1 MDEEILR
8 IRFGVAGGGSL
19 NGESGRDIAADLTK
33 IAQSFKPFVRF
44 RVARDQQTVF
54 QSELDSIAKNLKL
67 NITAHIS
74 GIDDAAGS
82 TGGTSTRRQRKQAG
96 SSGEKDKQTE
106 KIRAEQIALRE
117 YKKTYGEVIQLQKI
131 AAKLDADD
139 PQQKYIRRKLG
150 NLITYGR
157 KQEAIINAS
166 QSASLRA
173 EKAATDEANALKA
186 KNSLLDVAQQKVK
199 AYATELTRL
208 STKIPAETGSKYGDV
223 KTTLTSYAKDQMQ
236 LGNFENAKIA
246 EDQVN
251 RLTLAYKA
259 MEAAAEA
266 AQEELNKPIS
276 TDSSPE
282 AGVQR
287 INQALENA
295 KAQAATF
302 ATEMKNASDLMHGLR
317 LETNFEKGFSNATKS
332 AETFY
337 NKYKD
342 LIRVNSEFSRAWDEL
357 LRKLN
362 DGEFKTPQEA
372 FIAINK
378 LETATIKAGLTV
390 ETFGQ
395 KIKRVFGERVVGII
409 SAVALNAARKALRD
423 MYQNVVELDDAL
435 TEFSIVSGKTGSS
448 LEKFSEQAFESA
460 KRIRAGV
467 TDVIDA
473 ATVYSRLGFDDESSM
488 KFAELTTM
496 YSKVGAVDISEA
508 EANMTALI
516 KAYDIGA
523 DQLELVMDKL
533 VKIGNNY
540 PISAAEL
547 GEGFNNAASAL
558 SANNNSLNES
568 IALLTVAQ
576 ETTQNAAKSST
587 ALRTIAARLTNS
599 KAELDELGESTDDL
613 AESTAK
619 YREELLALTGVD
631 IQDQN
636 GQFKSTF
643 QILKGIAGQW
653 ERIQKA
659 GNAEA
664 VATLVAGTRQQP
676 VFYSIMQNFEDAL
689 KILNDIEG
697 ENAAGDMTKAYD
709 TYIESITGH
718 IEQLKVSFAE
728 LSQDVINSDMVKTVM
743 DVANWIVNIAD
754 GLAKINGIIPAIIT
768 GISAVRSTKDKGFFK
783 FLQGNAANSVVEGKK
798 DVLGA
803 LLGSNI
809 FTATKASLSDNLG
822 GIFDAYNKAAA
833 KAGSLT
839 KGLQSKIEKL
849 SAGNKDLSRY
859 FTSLGGAATA
869 SMDEY
874 AAGLEKAN
882 IKTALLKAG
891 TIALNT
897 ALAAVASF
905 IITVVITEIS
915 NEIHKV
921 EELQAKAISSAEEL
935 QKTNDSLAN
944 LAQQYKNLY
953 EASGGTWNTT
963 TLETVRD
970 IQSQIVDLVGDQ
982 GGQIDLVNG
991 KLEDQLKALRE
1002 INIENARDWEAENK
1016 TAVSEAQKYMERDRT
1031 SRVMD
1036 EYGASSPMN
1045 EWLSKNGAKYGFSRS
1060 EGDGR
1065 TQRGFWSI
1073 TGTVDEL
1080 IAAYKNAYKDFDE
1093 YVRKNSLSDVASKEL
1108 EQLSD
1113 ELNSLQ
1119 TDTYERQKETY
1130 EKWLQNEAVVSQ
1142 ADVLSNGFADQKAF
1156 DEYVKSV
1163 DSMTDKTQALRDA
1176 MIEAVKVAFPEFAA
1190 AAEEQA
1196 KASEKPLRGLTALV
1210 EQYKKFKEAND
1221 ELAKSGNVDLSNRP
1235 QVTIDD
1241 SPATVYSSNQEF
1253 AIGNASAKQNI
1264 IVHYTPILPDGTI
1277 LSDDAVQS
1285 YLQDLI
1291 DRSQNEADL
1300 LSKDANGKG
1309 IILKVDTG
1317 LDYNLSDTDLD
1328 AIWDLIDG
1336 QYERLANLYETQGRD
1351 ALQKALQDL
1360 MRAGTDSG
1368 DAAIPPILDPDT
1380 WYDAANAADSVRTP
1394 ISDVVEYLSAIFD
1407 ADTWDFD
1414 LHSAQEELYS
1424 LQYAAYGSGN
1434 SLEDIISKSEE
1445 LQKLFDGMTVPE
1457 VLEFLLNHNPSSAK
1471 DASVYFDAAEEI
1483 SKMQQ
1488 QLSNAQSQLNSDGT
1502 LSSETAQEIYTTL
1515 KNAGKDYT
1523 EFLTIEGD
1531 KIKLNTAA
1539 YQEFI
1544 KLQAGEKSGIDGLKR
1559 ALAEELFVRE
1569 QIANLQKRRSEFS
1582 GSEGDRVKIDGE
1594 IAGLKQYLQDLI
1606 TEYGDSDSIPQTI
1619 ELLQSIFNS
1628 GVENT
1633 GVLGL
1638 KTALEDAEPS
1648 ATSLSRALEALK
1660 KNGNLD
1666 ELTETDFSN
1675 LLTAFPK
1682 LKRALNDYSKGTIT
1696 ATKLTE
1702 ILQGTLNSFD
1712 ASNEYTSLS
1721 DAQSSIKAL
1730 ADLYS
1735 ELGSGDGVSF
1745 SVLSNLQSA
1754 FSNVD
1759 GIDQYIKKLQDA
1771 KTNTSE
1777 ISDIIGTLLYE
1788 SLVSALGSTEDLANA
1803 DETLVAA
1810 MLKEAGVAKSTS
1822 VAHQAIAR
1830 AKRDSAVATASTV
1843 DEAIT
1848 AANALATEA
1857 LSAGNTKEAVYN
1869 LIVQQ
1874 ILFNNTGLSVADKI
1888 AALQTLASAY
1898 GVVIGQASTLNGFLA
1913 SYAGTSTTNIDKTV
1927 KGLLAT
1933 GKAKTVEE
1941 AQQIITRRA
1950 SQAQITAATSAL
1962 NSNPFGDV
1970 DFTSTGGGS
1979 DETKAAKIKAA
1990 FDELNSTLEHS
2001 IYLKEQYY
2009 NQADAQSNY
2018 DGMRQSLQ
2026 DQVDYYK
2033 QIQTAA
2039 NNAANQIREYY
2050 RSQGLSAEAI
2060 EQQSEIQALQKTWW
2074 NAANSINDAL
2084 DKIATAIRD
2093 KLSKE
2098 IDDVQSAWSSL
2109 QKAAEEYSQTG
2120 TISIDSLQSII
2131 SAGVEYVA
2139 LLKDENGQLVL
2150 NEDAVSA
2157 VLEAKT
2163 QQLAVESALSYVEQV
2178 RNALTQKNATELAR
2192 LLDVTSVVASSTWDL
2207 VYAQAALLNL
2217 DSDQYNKLITNINK
2231 FRSIANTTVQSV
2243 RKQVHDSVTG
2253 ESKDYKSALDDVLKY
2268 VEDLIKYEHE
2278 QMVEALQDQAD
2289 KYNELIEKKKEL
2301 LQQTK
2306 DEEDYERNVSKKLQE
2321 IAKIQDQINRLS
2333 LDDSREA
2340 AAKRAEL
2347 EQELADLQESLSDY
2361 IGDYTSSKNEEA
2373 LDKSAE
2379 DYNDYINDRIKEVED
2394 EVSSEE
2400 KIYRAALERLKGDW
2414 NQLYQDILDWNYKAG
2429 SSIESDIIAAWDL
2442 ASEAVQRYGS
2452 FVAAANAASANNS
2465 LGDNQS
2471 FGDYTQSDNSSN
2483 IAAENA
2489 IVERMKANAA
2499 AWHTADDAEKQR
2511 LNSENMQLAQELSQ
2525 YVGAMP
2531 VRKNGVWYLNGQEL
2545 FKLYPKYHDGGVVGG
2560 IPNRKQQELLT
2571 VLKNGE
2577 LVATTQMQEHAIE
2590 LVDFAKNISA
2600 KLAALPYSSG
2610 IGNLLKNDVV
2620 SALPKAEPVNRSENS
2635 SFVFNPE
2642 FNIAIQYSG
2651 NMSDDDAG
2659 AFGQKIADIAIG
2671 KLSDAFSKKGIR
2683 NFSGTLLKA

>member
-8 IRFGVAGGGSL
+8 IRFGVAGGSSL

-82 TGGTSTRRQRKQAG
+82 TGGTSTRRQRKQT
-96 SSGEKDKQTE
+96 SNSGEKDKQTE

-117 YKKTYGEVIQLQKI
+117 YKKTYGEVIQLQKT

-139 PQQKYIRRKLG
+139 PQQKYIKRKLG
-150 NLITYGR
+150 NLITYGK

-208 STKIPAETGSKYGDV
+208 NAKIPAETGSKYGDV

-259 MEAAAEA
+259 MGVAAKA
-266 AQEELNKPIS
+266 AQGELNKPIS

-287 INQALENA
+287 INQALANA

-423 MYQNVVELDDAL
+423 MYQNVVDLDDAL

-488 KFAELTTM
+488 QFAELTTM

-533 VKIGNNY
+533 VKIGNSY

-547 GEGFNNAASAL
+547 GEGFNNAASSL

-689 KILNDIEG
+689 KILNDIDG
-697 ENAAGDMTKAYD
+697 ENAAGDMAKAYD
-709 TYIESITGH
+709 TYIESIAGH
-718 IEQLKVSFAE
+718 TEQLKTSFAE
-728 LSQDVINSDMVKTVM
+728 LSQDIIKSDMVKTVM
-743 DVANWIVNIAD
+743 DVANWIVKVVD
-754 GLAKINGIIPAIIT
+754 GLTKIKLLIPVIVTALSAKN
-768 GISAVRSTKDKGFFK
+768 KGFFR
-783 FLQGNAANSVVEGKK
+783 FLQPDGDGKSGIK
-798 DVLGA
+798 A

-809 FTATKASLSDNLG
+809 FTASKASIPSNLKDIFSDYNAAAARAGNLTDALKVKITELSNGNRDLCRYLTNLG
-822 GIFDAYNKAAA
+822 GK
-833 KAGSLT
+833 
-839 KGLQSKIEKL
+839 
-849 SAGNKDLSRY
+849 
-859 FTSLGGAATA
+859 ATA
-869 SMDEY
+869 SIDAY
-874 AAGLEKAN
+874 TASLDAAGKQ
-882 IKTALLKAG
+882 TAILNLK
-891 TIALNT
+891 TIALN
-897 ALAAVASF
+897 AVLSLAIAGA
-905 IITVVITEIS
+905 IAGIS
-915 NEIHKV
+915 YLVHRT
-921 EELQAKAISSAEEL
+921 EELQQKAISSADEL
-935 QKTNDSLAN
+935 QRTTESLTT
-944 LAQQYKNLY
+944 LTQQYKDLY
-953 EASGGTWNTT
+953 EANGGTWNPA

-970 IQSQIVDLVGDQ
+970 IQSQIVDLVGEQ
-982 GGQIDLVNG
+982 GSQIDLVNG
-991 KLEDQLKALRE
+991 KLDDQLKTLRE
-1002 INIENARDWEAENK
+1002 INIENARDWESENQ
-1016 TAVSEAQKYMERDRT
+1016 TAISKARDYMERERPSGLVGTTWSYSKIFD
-1031 SRVMD
+1031 
-1036 EYGASSPMN
+1036 P
-1045 EWLSKNGAKYGFSRS
+1045 WLAQNAEKYSF
-1060 EGDGR
+1060 
-1065 TQRGFWSI
+1065 
-1073 TGTVDEL
+1073 TGTIDEL
-1080 IAAYKNAYKDFDE
+1080 IETYKRIYQDFDA
-1093 YVRKNSLSDVASKEL
+1093 YVRENGLSEAAEKDLKKLSDYI
-1108 EQLSD
+1108 
-1113 ELNSLQ
+1113 NSFQ
-1119 TDTYERQKETY
+1119 TDEYTRQKETY

-1142 ADVLSNGFADQKAF
+1142 ADVLSKGFENQEAF

-1163 DSMTDKTQALRDA
+1163 DGMTDKTQALRDA
-1176 MIEAVKVAFPEFAA
+1176 MVEAVKVAFPEFAA
-1190 AAEEQA
+1190 AAAEQA
-1196 KASEKPLRGLTALV
+1196 NASDKPLRGLAALV
-1210 EQYKKFKEAND
+1210 EQYKKLKEAND
-1221 ELAKSGNVDLSNRP
+1221 ELEKSGNVDLSNRP

-1253 AIGNASAKQNI
+1253 TIGDASAKQNI
-1264 IVHYTPILPDGTI
+1264 IVHYTPILPDGTV

-1285 YLQDLI
+1285 YLQGLI
-1291 DRSQNEADL
+1291 DRSQNAADL

-1336 QYERLANLYETQGRD
+1336 QYERLANLYETQGRV

-1360 MRAGTDSG
+1360 VRAGTDSG
-1368 DAAIPPILDPDT
+1368 DSAIPPVLDPDT

-1414 LHSAQEELYS
+1414 LHSAQEEFYS

-1502 LSSETAQEIYTTL
+1502 ISSETAQEIYTTL

-1569 QIANLQKRRSEFS
+1569 QIADLQKRRSEFS
-1582 GSEGDRVKIDGE
+1582 GSEGDREKISGE
-1594 IAGLKQYLQDLI
+1594 IVVLQQYLQELVG
-1606 TEYGDSDSIPQTI
+1606 EYGDSDTIPQTI

-1682 LKRALNDYSKGTIT
+1682 LKRALNDYSKGAIT

-1702 ILQGTLNSFD
+1702 ILQDTLNSFD
-1712 ASNEYTSLS
+1712 ASNEYTNLS
-1721 DAQSSIKAL
+1721 DAQSSVKTL
-1730 ADLYS
+1730 ADLYA

-1759 GIDQYIKKLQDA
+1759 GIDQYIKKIQDA
-1771 KTNTSE
+1771 KTNTAE
-1777 ISDIIGTLLYE
+1777 VSDIIGTLLYE

-1913 SYAGTSTTNIDKTV
+1913 SYAGTSTTNIDKTI

-2192 LLDVTSVVASSTWDL
+2192 LLDVTSVAASSTWDL

-2243 RKQVHDSVTG
+2243 RKQVHDSVTN

-2347 EQELADLQESLSDY
+2347 EQELAELQESLSDY
-2361 IGDYTSSKNEEA
+2361 IGDYTSTKNEEA

-2394 EVSSEE
+2394 EVASEE
-2400 KIYRAALERLKGDW
+2400 RLYQLAIKRINESW
-2414 NQLYQDILDWNYKAG
+2414 NTLYQDILAWNEAAG
-2429 SSIESDIIAAWDL
+2429 SSLQSEIIANWDL
-2442 ASEAVQRYGS
+2442 AAEAVQRYGS

-2489 IVERMKANAA
+2489 IVERMKANAT
-2499 AWHTADDAEKQR
+2499 AWHTADDAERQR

-2545 FKLYPKYHDGGVVGG
+2545 FKLYPKYHEGGVVGG

>member
-8 IRFGVAGGGSL
+8 IRFGVAGGSSL

-74 GIDDAAGS
+74 GIDDVAGS
-82 TGGTSTRRQRKQAG
+82 TGGTSTRRQRKQT
-96 SSGEKDKQTE
+96 SNSGEKDKQTE

-139 PQQKYIRRKLG
+139 PQQKYIKRKLG
-150 NLITYGR
+150 NLITYGK

-173 EKAATDEANALKA
+173 EKAATDEANALKL
-186 KNSLLDVAQQKVK
+186 KNSMLDAAQQKVK

-208 STKIPAETGSKYGDV
+208 SAKIPAETGSKYGDV

-236 LGNFENAKIA
+236 LGNFENANAA
-246 EDQVN
+246 EEQAE
-251 RLTLAYKA
+251 RLTQAY
-259 MEAAAEA
+259 AEMRSA
-266 AQEELNKPIS
+266 IQDAQAELNKPIS

-423 MYQNVVELDDAL
+423 MYQNVVDLDDAL

-448 LEKFSEQAFESA
+448 LERFSEQAFESA

-488 KFAELTTM
+488 QFAELTTM

-533 VKIGNNY
+533 VKIGNSY

-547 GEGFNNAASAL
+547 GEGFNNAASSL

-689 KILNDIEG
+689 KILNDIDG
-697 ENAAGDMTKAYD
+697 ENAAGDMAKAYD
-709 TYIESITGH
+709 TYIESIAGH
-718 IEQLKVSFAE
+718 TEQLKTSFAE
-728 LSQDVINSDMVKTVM
+728 LSQDIIKSDMVKTVM
-743 DVANWIVNIAD
+743 DVANWIVKVVD
-754 GLAKINGIIPAIIT
+754 GLTKIKLLIPVIVTALSAKN
-768 GISAVRSTKDKGFFK
+768 KGFFR
-783 FLQGNAANSVVEGKK
+783 FLQPDGDGKSGIK
-798 DVLGA
+798 A

-809 FTATKASLSDNLG
+809 FTASKASIPSNLKDIFSDYNAAATKAGNLTDALKVKITELSN
-822 GIFDAYNKAAA
+822 
-833 KAGSLT
+833 
-839 KGLQSKIEKL
+839 
-849 SAGNKDLSRY
+849 GNRDLSRY
-859 FTSLGGAATA
+859 LTNLGGKATA
-869 SMDEY
+869 SIDAY
-874 AAGLEKAN
+874 TASLDAAGKQ
-882 IKTALLKAG
+882 TAILNLK
-891 TIALNT
+891 TIALN
-897 ALAAVASF
+897 AVLSLAIAGA
-905 IITVVITEIS
+905 IAGIS
-915 NEIHKV
+915 YLVHRT
-921 EELQAKAISSAEEL
+921 EELQQKAISSADEL
-935 QKTNDSLAN
+935 QRTTESLTT
-944 LAQQYKNLY
+944 LTQQYKDLY
-953 EASGGTWNTT
+953 EANGGTWNPA

-970 IQSQIVDLVGDQ
+970 IQSQIVDLVGEQ
-982 GGQIDLVNG
+982 GSQIDLVNG
-991 KLEDQLKALRE
+991 KLDGQLKTLRE
-1002 INIENARDWEAENK
+1002 INIENARDWETENK
-1016 TAVSEAQKYMERDRT
+1016 VAGSEAQKYMERSRT
-1031 SRVMD
+1031 SRMMD
-1036 EYGASSPMN
+1036 KYGPSGTLN
-1045 EWLSKNGAKYGFSRS
+1045 DWLSKNGAKYGFSRIN
-1060 EGDGR
+1060 GDER
-1065 TQRGFWSI
+1065 TNGFWEISGTADDLI
-1073 TGTVDEL
+1073 T
-1080 IAAYKNAYKDFDE
+1080 AYKNAYKDFDA
-1093 YVRKNSLSDVASKEL
+1093 YVRKNSLSEVAAKDL
-1108 EQLSD
+1108 ERLSNA
-1113 ELNSLQ
+1113 LNSLQ

-1142 ADVLSNGFADQKAF
+1142 ADVLSKGFENQEAF

-1163 DSMTDKTQALRDA
+1163 DGMTDKTQALRDA
-1176 MIEAVKVAFPEFAA
+1176 MVEAVKVAFPEFAA
-1190 AAEEQA
+1190 AAAEQA
-1196 KASEKPLRGLTALV
+1196 NASDKPLRGLAALV
-1210 EQYKKFKEAND
+1210 EQYKKLKEAND
-1221 ELAKSGNVDLSNRP
+1221 ALAKSGNVDLSNRP

-1253 AIGNASAKQNI
+1253 TIGDASAKQNI
-1264 IVHYTPILPDGTI
+1264 IVHYTPILPDGTV

-1285 YLQDLI
+1285 YLQRLI
-1291 DRSQNEADL
+1291 DRSQNAADL
-1300 LSKDANGKG
+1300 LSKDAYRKG
-1309 IILKVDTG
+1309 IILKVDTR

-1368 DAAIPPILDPDT
+1368 DSAIPPVLDPDT

-1394 ISDVVEYLSAIFD
+1394 IRDVVEYLSAIFD

-1414 LHSAQEELYS
+1414 LHSAQEEFYS

-1544 KLQAGEKSGIDGLKR
+1544 QLQAGEKSGIDGLKR

-1569 QIANLQKRRSEFS
+1569 QIADLQKRRSEFS
-1582 GSEGDRVKIDGE
+1582 GSEGDREKISGE
-1594 IAGLKQYLQDLI
+1594 IVVLQQYLQELVD
-1606 TEYGDSDSIPQTI
+1606 EYGDSDTIPQTI

-1682 LKRALNDYSKGTIT
+1682 LKRALNDYSKGAIT
-1696 ATKLTE
+1696 ANKLTK
-1702 ILQGTLNSFD
+1702 ILQDTLNSFD
-1712 ASNEYTSLS
+1712 ASNEYTNLS
-1721 DAQSSIKAL
+1721 DAQSSVKAL
-1730 ADLYS
+1730 ADLYA

-1759 GIDQYIKKLQDA
+1759 GIDQYIKKIQDA
-1771 KTNTSE
+1771 KTNTAE
-1777 ISDIIGTLLYE
+1777 VSDIIGTLLYE

-1913 SYAGTSTTNIDKTV
+1913 SYAGTSTTNIDKTI

-2039 NNAANQIREYY
+2039 SNAANQIREYY

-2131 SAGVEYVA
+2131 STGVEYVA

-2192 LLDVTSVVASSTWDL
+2192 LLDVTSVAASSTWDL

-2217 DSDQYNKLITNINK
+2217 DGDQYNKLITNINK

-2243 RKQVHDSVTG
+2243 RKQVHNSVTD

-2347 EQELADLQESLSDY
+2347 EQELAELQGSLSDY
-2361 IGDYTSSKNEEA
+2361 IGDYTSTKNEEA

-2394 EVSSEE
+2394 EVASEE
-2400 KIYRAALERLKGDW
+2400 RLYQLAIKRINESWDT
-2414 NQLYQDILDWNYKAG
+2414 LYQDILAWNEAAG
-2429 SSIESDIIAAWDL
+2429 SSLQSEIIANWDL

-2483 IAAENA
+2483 VTVENA

-2577 LVATTQMQEHAIE
+2577 LVATTQMQERAIE

>member
-8 IRFGVAGGGSL
+8 IRFGVAGGSSL

-82 TGGTSTRRQRKQAG
+82 TGGTSTRRQRKQT
-96 SSGEKDKQTE
+96 SNSGEKDKQTE

-139 PQQKYIRRKLG
+139 PQQKYIKRKLG
-150 NLITYGR
+150 NLITYGK

-173 EKAATDEANALKA
+173 EKAATDEANALKL
-186 KNSLLDVAQQKVK
+186 KNSMLDAAQQKVK

-208 STKIPAETGSKYGDV
+208 SAKIPAETGSKYGDV

-236 LGNFENAKIA
+236 LGNFENANAA
-246 EDQVN
+246 EEQAE
-251 RLTLAYKA
+251 RLTQAY
-259 MEAAAEA
+259 AEMRSA
-266 AQEELNKPIS
+266 IQDAQAELNKPIS

-423 MYQNVVELDDAL
+423 MYQNVVDLDDAL

-448 LEKFSEQAFESA
+448 LERFSEQAFESA

-488 KFAELTTM
+488 QFAELTTM

-533 VKIGNNY
+533 VKIGNSY

-547 GEGFNNAASAL
+547 GEGFNNAASSL

-689 KILNDIEG
+689 KILNDIDG
-697 ENAAGDMTKAYD
+697 ENAAGDMAKAYD

-718 IEQLKVSFAE
+718 IERLKTSFVE
-728 LSQDVINSDMVKTVM
+728 LSQDIIKSDMVKTVM
-743 DVANWIVNIAD
+743 DVANWIVKVVD
-754 GLAKINGIIPAIIT
+754 GLTKIKLLIPVIVTAL
-768 GISAVRSTKDKGFFK
+768 STKNKGFFR
-783 FLQGNAANSVVEGKK
+783 FLQPDGDGKSGIK
-798 DVLGA
+798 A

-809 FTATKASLSDNLG
+809 FTASKASIPSNLKDIFSD
-822 GIFDAYNKAAA
+822 YNAAA
-833 KAGSLT
+833 T
-839 KGLQSKIEKL
+839 Q
-849 SAGNKDLSRY
+849 AGNLTDALKVKITELSNGNRDLSRY
-859 FTSLGGAATA
+859 LTNLGGKATA
-869 SMDEY
+869 SIDAY
-874 AAGLEKAN
+874 TASLDAAGKQTVILN
-882 IKTALLKAG
+882 LK
-891 TIALNT
+891 TIALNA
-897 ALAAVASF
+897 ALSLAIAGA
-905 IITVVITEIS
+905 IAGIS
-915 NEIHKV
+915 YLVHRT
-921 EELQAKAISSAEEL
+921 EELQQKAISSADEL
-935 QKTNDSLAN
+935 QRTTESLTT
-944 LAQQYKNLY
+944 LTQQYKDLY
-953 EASGGTWNTT
+953 EANGGTWNPT

-970 IQSQIVDLVGDQ
+970 IQSQIVDLVGEQ
-982 GGQIDLVNG
+982 GSQIDLVNG
-991 KLEDQLKALRE
+991 KLDDQLKTLRE
-1002 INIENARDWEAENK
+1002 INIENARDWESENQ
-1016 TAVSEAQKYMERDRT
+1016 TAISKARDYMERERT
-1031 SRVMD
+1031 SGLTAGTTWSYSKILD
-1036 EYGASSPMN
+1036 P
-1045 EWLSKNGAKYGFSRS
+1045 WLAQNAEKYSF
-1060 EGDGR
+1060 
-1065 TQRGFWSI
+1065 
-1073 TGTVDEL
+1073 TGTIDEL
-1080 IAAYKNAYKDFDE
+1080 IATYKRIYQDFDA
-1093 YVRKNSLSDVASKEL
+1093 YVRENGLSEVAEKDLKELSDYI
-1108 EQLSD
+1108 
-1113 ELNSLQ
+1113 NSFQ
-1119 TDTYERQKETY
+1119 TDEYTRQKETY

-1142 ADVLSNGFADQKAF
+1142 ADVLSKGFENQEAF

-1163 DSMTDKTQALRDA
+1163 DGMTDKTQALRDA
-1176 MIEAVKVAFPEFAA
+1176 MVEAVKVAFPEFAA
-1190 AAEEQA
+1190 AAAEQA
-1196 KASEKPLRGLTALV
+1196 NASDKPLRGLAALV
-1210 EQYKKFKEAND
+1210 EQYKKLKEAND
-1221 ELAKSGNVDLSNRP
+1221 ELAKAGNVDLSNRS

-1253 AIGNASAKQNI
+1253 TIGDASAKQNI
-1264 IVHYTPILPDGTI
+1264 IVHYTPILPDGTV

-1285 YLQDLI
+1285 YLQRLI
-1291 DRSQNEADL
+1291 DRSQNAADL
-1300 LSKDANGKG
+1300 LSKDAYRKG

-1368 DAAIPPILDPDT
+1368 DSAIPPVLDPDT

-1414 LHSAQEELYS
+1414 LHSAQEEFYS

-1457 VLEFLLNHNPSSAK
+1457 VLEFLLSHNPSSAK

-1515 KNAGKDYT
+1515 KNAGEDYT

-1569 QIANLQKRRSEFS
+1569 QIADLQKRRSEFS
-1582 GSEGDRVKIDGE
+1582 GSEGDREKISGE
-1594 IAGLKQYLQDLI
+1594 IVVLQQYLQELVD
-1606 TEYGDSDSIPQTI
+1606 EYGDSDTIPQTI

-1633 GVLGL
+1633 GVIGL

-1682 LKRALNDYSKGTIT
+1682 LKRALNDYSKGAIT
-1696 ATKLTE
+1696 ANKLTK
-1702 ILQGTLNSFD
+1702 ILQDTLNSFD
-1712 ASNEYTSLS
+1712 ASNEYTNLS
-1721 DAQSSIKAL
+1721 DAQSSVKAL
-1730 ADLYS
+1730 ADLYA

-1759 GIDQYIKKLQDA
+1759 GIDQYIKKIQDA
-1771 KTNTSE
+1771 KTNTAE
-1777 ISDIIGTLLYE
+1777 VSDIIGTLLYE

-1913 SYAGTSTTNIDKTV
+1913 SYAGTSTTNIDKTI

-2139 LLKDENGQLVL
+2139 LLKDENG
-2150 NEDAVSA
+2150 
-2157 VLEAKT
+2157 
-2163 QQLAVESALSYVEQV
+2163 
-2178 RNALTQKNATELAR
+2178 
-2192 LLDVTSVVASSTWDL
+2192 
-2207 VYAQAALLNL
+2207 
-2217 DSDQYNKLITNINK
+2217 
-2231 FRSIANTTVQSV
+2231 
-2243 RKQVHDSVTG
+2243 
-2253 ESKDYKSALDDVLKY
+2253 
-2268 VEDLIKYEHE
+2268 
-2278 QMVEALQDQAD
+2278 
-2289 KYNELIEKKKEL
+2289 
-2301 LQQTK
+2301 
-2306 DEEDYERNVSKKLQE
+2306 
-2321 IAKIQDQINRLS
+2321 LS
-2333 LDDSREA
+2333 LTKMRFPLFL
-2340 AAKRAEL
+2340 R
-2347 EQELADLQESLSDY
+2347 
-2361 IGDYTSSKNEEA
+2361 
-2373 LDKSAE
+2373 
-2379 DYNDYINDRIKEVED
+2379 
-2394 EVSSEE
+2394 
-2400 KIYRAALERLKGDW
+2400 
-2414 NQLYQDILDWNYKAG
+2414 
-2429 SSIESDIIAAWDL
+2429 
-2442 ASEAVQRYGS
+2442 QRRS
-2452 FVAAANAASANNS
+2452 
-2465 LGDNQS
+2465 
-2471 FGDYTQSDNSSN
+2471 
-2483 IAAENA
+2483 
-2489 IVERMKANAA
+2489 
-2499 AWHTADDAEKQR
+2499 
-2511 LNSENMQLAQELSQ
+2511 
-2525 YVGAMP
+2525 
-2531 VRKNGVWYLNGQEL
+2531 
-2545 FKLYPKYHDGGVVGG
+2545 
-2560 IPNRKQQELLT
+2560 
-2571 VLKNGE
+2571 
-2577 LVATTQMQEHAIE
+2577 
-2590 LVDFAKNISA
+2590 
-2600 KLAALPYSSG
+2600 
-2610 IGNLLKNDVV
+2610 NLL
-2620 SALPKAEPVNRSENS
+2620 S
-2635 SFVFNPE
+2635 NP
-2642 FNIAIQYSG
+2642 
-2651 NMSDDDAG
+2651 
-2659 AFGQKIADIAIG
+2659 
-2671 KLSDAFSKKGIR
+2671 R
-2683 NFSGTLLKA
+2683 

>member
-8 IRFGVAGGGSL
+8 IRFGVAGGSSL

-82 TGGTSTRRQRKQAG
+82 TGGTSTRRQRKQT
-96 SSGEKDKQTE
+96 SNSGEKDKQTE

-117 YKKTYGEVIQLQKI
+117 YKKTYGEVIQLQKT

-139 PQQKYIRRKLG
+139 PQQKYIKRKLG
-150 NLITYGR
+150 NLITYGK

-208 STKIPAETGSKYGDV
+208 NAKIPAETGSKYGDV

-259 MEAAAEA
+259 MGVAAKA
-266 AQEELNKPIS
+266 AQGELNKPIS

-287 INQALENA
+287 INQALANA

-342 LIRVNSEFSRAWDEL
+342 LIRANSEFSRAWDEL

-423 MYQNVVELDDAL
+423 MYQNVVDLDDAL

-448 LEKFSEQAFESA
+448 LERFSEQAFESA

-488 KFAELTTM
+488 QFAELTTM

-533 VKIGNNY
+533 VKIGNSY

-547 GEGFNNAASAL
+547 GEGFNNAASSL

-689 KILNDIEG
+689 KILNDIDG
-697 ENAAGDMTKAYD
+697 ENAAGDMAKAYD

-718 IEQLKVSFAE
+718 IEHLKTSFVE
-728 LSQDVINSDMVKTVM
+728 LSQDIIKSDMVKTVM
-743 DVANWIVNIAD
+743 DVANWIVKVVD
-754 GLAKINGIIPAIIT
+754 GLTKIKLLIPVIVTAL
-768 GISAVRSTKDKGFFK
+768 STKNKGFFR
-783 FLQGNAANSVVEGKK
+783 FLQPDGDGKSGIK
-798 DVLGA
+798 A

-809 FTATKASLSDNLG
+809 FTASKASIPSNLKDIFSD
-822 GIFDAYNKAAA
+822 YNAAA
-833 KAGSLT
+833 T
-839 KGLQSKIEKL
+839 Q
-849 SAGNKDLSRY
+849 AGNLTDALKVKITELSNGNRDLSRY
-859 FTSLGGAATA
+859 LTNLGGKATA
-869 SMDEY
+869 SIDAY
-874 AAGLEKAN
+874 TASLDAAGKQTVILN
-882 IKTALLKAG
+882 LK
-891 TIALNT
+891 TIALNA
-897 ALAAVASF
+897 ALSLAIAGA
-905 IITVVITEIS
+905 IAGIS
-915 NEIHKV
+915 YLVHRT
-921 EELQAKAISSAEEL
+921 EELQQKAISSADEL
-935 QKTNDSLAN
+935 QRTTESLTT
-944 LAQQYKNLY
+944 LTQQYKDLY
-953 EASGGTWNTT
+953 EANGGTWNPT

-970 IQSQIVDLVGDQ
+970 IQSQIVDLVGEQ
-982 GGQIDLVNG
+982 GSQIDLVNG
-991 KLEDQLKALRE
+991 KLDDQLKTLRE
-1002 INIENARDWEAENK
+1002 INIENARDWESENQ
-1016 TAVSEAQKYMERDRT
+1016 TAISKARDYMERERT
-1031 SRVMD
+1031 SGLTAGTTWSYSKILD
-1036 EYGASSPMN
+1036 P
-1045 EWLSKNGAKYGFSRS
+1045 WLAQNAEKYSF
-1060 EGDGR
+1060 
-1065 TQRGFWSI
+1065 
-1073 TGTVDEL
+1073 TGTIDEL
-1080 IAAYKNAYKDFDE
+1080 IATYKRIYQDFDA
-1093 YVRKNSLSDVASKEL
+1093 YVRENGLSEVAEKDLKELSDYI
-1108 EQLSD
+1108 
-1113 ELNSLQ
+1113 NSFQ
-1119 TDTYERQKETY
+1119 TDEYTRQKETY

-1142 ADVLSNGFADQKAF
+1142 ADVLSKGFENQEAF

-1163 DSMTDKTQALRDA
+1163 DGMTDKTQALRDA
-1176 MIEAVKVAFPEFAA
+1176 MVEAVKVAFPEFAA
-1190 AAEEQA
+1190 AAAEQA
-1196 KASEKPLRGLTALV
+1196 NASDKPLRGLAALV
-1210 EQYKKFKEAND
+1210 EQYKKLKEAND
-1221 ELAKSGNVDLSNRP
+1221 ELAKAGNVDLSNRP

-1253 AIGNASAKQNI
+1253 TIGDASAKQNI
-1264 IVHYTPILPDGTI
+1264 IVHYTPILPDGTV

-1285 YLQDLI
+1285 YLQRLI
-1291 DRSQNEADL
+1291 DRSQNAADL
-1300 LSKDANGKG
+1300 LSKDAYRKG

-1368 DAAIPPILDPDT
+1368 DSAIPPVLDPDT

-1414 LHSAQEELYS
+1414 LHSAQEEFYS
-1424 LQYAAYGSGN
+1424 LQYATYGSGN

-1457 VLEFLLNHNPSSAK
+1457 VLEFLLSHNPSSAK

-1569 QIANLQKRRSEFS
+1569 QIADLQKRRSEFS
-1582 GSEGDRVKIDGE
+1582 GSEGDREKISGE
-1594 IAGLKQYLQDLI
+1594 IVVLQQYLQELVD
-1606 TEYGDSDSIPQTI
+1606 EYGDSDTIPQTI

-1633 GVLGL
+1633 GVIGL

-1682 LKRALNDYSKGTIT
+1682 LKRALNDYSKGAIT
-1696 ATKLTE
+1696 ANKLTK
-1702 ILQGTLNSFD
+1702 ILQDTLNSFD
-1712 ASNEYTSLS
+1712 VSNEYTNLS
-1721 DAQSSIKAL
+1721 DAQSSVKAL
-1730 ADLYS
+1730 ADLYA

-1759 GIDQYIKKLQDA
+1759 GIDQYIKKIQDA
-1771 KTNTSE
+1771 KTNTAE
-1777 ISDIIGTLLYE
+1777 VSDIIGTLLYE

-1913 SYAGTSTTNIDKTV
+1913 SYAGTSTTNIDKTI

-2192 LLDVTSVVASSTWDL
+2192 LLDVTSVAASSTWDL

-2217 DSDQYNKLITNINK
+2217 DGDQYNKLITNINK

-2347 EQELADLQESLSDY
+2347 EQELAELQGSLSDY
-2361 IGDYTSSKNEEA
+2361 IGDYTSTKNEEA

-2394 EVSSEE
+2394 EVASEE
-2400 KIYRAALERLKGDW
+2400 RLYQLAIKRINESWDT
-2414 NQLYQDILDWNYKAG
+2414 LYQDILAWNEAAG
-2429 SSIESDIIAAWDL
+2429 SSLQSEIIANWDL

-2483 IAAENA
+2483 VTVENA

-2577 LVATTQMQEHAIE
+2577 LVATTQMQERAIE

>member
-74 GIDDAAGS
+74 GIDDAASG

-96 SSGEKDKQTE
+96 DSGEKDKQTE

-117 YKKTYGEVIQLQKI
+117 YKKTYGEVIQLQKT
-131 AAKLDADD
+131 AAKLDAND

-150 NLITYGR
+150 NLITYGK

-166 QSASLRA
+166 QSASLKA

-186 KNSLLDVAQQKVK
+186 KNSLLDVSQQKVK
-199 AYATELTRL
+199 SYAAELTRL
-208 STKIPAETGSKYGDV
+208 NTKIPSETGSKYGDV
-223 KTTLTSYAKDQMQ
+223 KTTLASYSKEQIQ

-251 RLTLAYKA
+251 QLTLAYKA
-259 MEAAAEA
+259 MEAAAKA

-276 TDSSPE
+276 TDASPE
-282 AGVQR
+282 AGVER
-287 INQALENA
+287 INKALATA

-372 FIAINK
+372 FIAINQ

-423 MYQNVVELDDAL
+423 MYQNVVDLDDAL

-448 LEKFSEQAFESA
+448 LEKFAEQAFESA

-473 ATVYSRLGFDDESSM
+473 ATVYSRLGFDDASSM

-516 KAYDIGA
+516 KAYDVGA

-689 KILNDIEG
+689 KILNDIDG
-697 ENAAGDMTKAYD
+697 ENAAGDMAKAYD

-728 LSQDVINSDMVKTVM
+728 LSQDVINSDMVKTFM

-754 GLAKINGIIPAIIT
+754 GLTKIKLLIPVIVTALSAKN
-768 GISAVRSTKDKGFFK
+768 KGFFR
-783 FLQGNAANSVVEGKK
+783 FLPSDEGGKSGWK
-798 DVLGA
+798 A
-803 LLGSNI
+803 LFGSNI
-809 FTATKASLSDNLG
+809 FTASKASFPNNLKDIFSD
-822 GIFDAYNKAAA
+822 YNAAA
-833 KAGSLT
+833 TQAGSLT
-839 KGLQSKIEKL
+839 DALKVKITEL
-849 SAGNKDLSRY
+849 SNGNKDLRRY
-859 FTSLGGAATA
+859 LTNLGGQATA
-869 SMDEY
+869 SIDAY
-874 AAGLEKAN
+874 TASLDAASKQ
-882 IKTALLKAG
+882 TAILNLK
-891 TIALNT
+891 TIALNAGLSLLIT
-897 ALAAVASF
+897 GAIAAISYLAHR
-905 IITVVITEIS
+905 T
-915 NEIHKV
+915 
-921 EELQAKAISSAEEL
+921 EELQQKAISSADEL
-935 QKTNDSLAN
+935 QRTTESLAN

-982 GGQIDLVNG
+982 GSQIDLVNG
-991 KLEDQLKALRE
+991 KLEDQLKTLRE
-1002 INIENARDWEAENK
+1002 INIENARDWESESK
-1016 TAVSEAQKYMERDRT
+1016 TAISKARDYMERERT
-1031 SRVMD
+1031 SGLTAGTTWSYSKILD
-1036 EYGASSPMN
+1036 P
-1045 EWLSKNGAKYGFSRS
+1045 WLAQNAKKYSF
-1060 EGDGR
+1060 
-1065 TQRGFWSI
+1065 
-1073 TGTVDEL
+1073 TGTIDEL
-1080 IAAYKNAYKDFDE
+1080 IATYKRVYQDFDA
-1093 YVRKNSLSDVASKEL
+1093 YVRENGLSEIAEKDLKELSDYI
-1108 EQLSD
+1108 
-1113 ELNSLQ
+1113 NSFQ
-1119 TDTYERQKETY
+1119 TDEYTRQKETY
-1130 EKWLQNEAVVSQ
+1130 EKWLQNEAIVSQ
-1142 ADVLSNGFADQKAF
+1142 SDVLSNGFTDQKAF

-1163 DSMTDKTQALRDA
+1163 DGMTDKTQALRDA
-1176 MIEAVKVAFPEFAA
+1176 MVEAVKVAFPEFAA

-1196 KASEKPLRGLTALV
+1196 NASEKPLRGLAALV
-1210 EQYKKFKEAND
+1210 EQYKKLKEAND
-1221 ELAKSGNVDLSNRP
+1221 ELAKSGNVDLINRP
-1235 QVTIDD
+1235 QATIDG

-1253 AIGNASAKQNI
+1253 TIGDASVKQNI
-1264 IVHYTPILPDGTI
+1264 IVHYTPILPDGTV

-1285 YLQDLI
+1285 YLQGLI
-1291 DRSQNEADL
+1291 DRSQNAADL

-1368 DAAIPPILDPDT
+1368 DSAIPPVLDPDT

-1569 QIANLQKRRSEFS
+1569 QIADLQKRRSEFS
-1582 GSEGDRVKIDGE
+1582 GSEGDREKIIGE
-1594 IAGLKQYLQDLI
+1594 IVVLQQYLQELVD
-1606 TEYGDSDSIPQTI
+1606 EYGDSDTIPQTI

-1712 ASNEYTSLS
+1712 TSNEYTSLS
-1721 DAQSSIKAL
+1721 DAQSNIKAL

-1735 ELGSGDGVSF
+1735 ELGSGNGVSF
-1745 SVLSNLQSA
+1745 SVLSSLQNA

-1777 ISDIIGTLLYE
+1777 VSDIIGTLLYE

-1822 VAHQAIAR
+1822 VAHQAITR
-1830 AKRDSAVATASTV
+1830 AKRDSAVATASTA

-1913 SYAGTSTTNIDKTV
+1913 SYAGTSTTNIDKTI

-1950 SQAQITAATSAL
+1950 AQTQITAATSAL

-2150 NEDAVSA
+2150 NEDAVST

-2178 RNALTQKNATELAR
+2178 RNALTQKNTTELAR
-2192 LLDVTSVVASSTWDL
+2192 LLDVTSVAASSTWDL

-2217 DSDQYNKLITNINK
+2217 DSDQYSKLIANINK
-2231 FRSIANTTVQSV
+2231 FRSLANTTVQSV
-2243 RKQVHDSVTG
+2243 RRQVHDSVTG

-2289 KYNELIEKKKEL
+2289 KYSELIEKKKEL

-2347 EQELADLQESLSDY
+2347 EQELAELQESLSDY
-2361 IGDYTSSKNEEA
+2361 IGDYTSAKNEEA

-2394 EVSSEE
+2394 EVASEE
-2400 KIYRAALERLKGDW
+2400 RLYQLAIKRINESWDT
-2414 NQLYQDILDWNYKAG
+2414 LYQDILAWNEAAG
-2429 SSIESDIIAAWDL
+2429 SSLQSEIIANWNL
-2442 ASEAVQRYGS
+2442 AAEAVQRYGS

-2471 FGDYTQSDNSSN
+2471 FGDYTQSNSSSN
-2483 IAAENA
+2483 AAAENA

-2499 AWHTADDAEKQR
+2499 AWHNASDAEKQK
-2511 LNSENMQLAQELSQ
+2511 LNAENKQLAQELSQ

-2531 VRKNGVWYLNGQEL
+2531 IRKDGVWYLNGQEL

>member
-8 IRFGVAGGGSL
+8 IRFGVAGGSSL

-82 TGGTSTRRQRKQAG
+82 TGGTSTRRQRKQT
-96 SSGEKDKQTE
+96 SNSGEKDKQTE

-117 YKKTYGEVIQLQKI
+117 YKKTYGEVIQLQKT

-139 PQQKYIRRKLG
+139 PQQKYIKRKLG
-150 NLITYGR
+150 NLITYGK

-208 STKIPAETGSKYGDV
+208 NAKIPAETGSKYGDV

-259 MEAAAEA
+259 MGVAAKA
-266 AQEELNKPIS
+266 AQGELNKPIS

-287 INQALENA
+287 INQALANA

-423 MYQNVVELDDAL
+423 MYQNVVDLDDAL

-448 LEKFSEQAFESA
+448 LERFSEQAFESA

-488 KFAELTTM
+488 QFAELTTM

-533 VKIGNNY
+533 VKIGNSY

-547 GEGFNNAASAL
+547 GEGFNNAASSL

-689 KILNDIEG
+689 KILHDIDG
-697 ENAAGDMTKAYD
+697 ENAAGDMAKAYD

-718 IEQLKVSFAE
+718 IEHLKTSFVE
-728 LSQDVINSDMVKTVM
+728 LSQDIIKSDMVKTVM
-743 DVANWIVNIAD
+743 DVANWIVKVVD
-754 GLAKINGIIPAIIT
+754 GLTKIKLLIPVIVTAL
-768 GISAVRSTKDKGFFK
+768 STKNKGFFR
-783 FLQGNAANSVVEGKK
+783 FLQPDGDGKSGIK
-798 DVLGA
+798 A

-809 FTATKASLSDNLG
+809 FTASKASIPSNLKDIFSD
-822 GIFDAYNKAAA
+822 YNAAA
-833 KAGSLT
+833 T
-839 KGLQSKIEKL
+839 Q
-849 SAGNKDLSRY
+849 AGNLTDALKVKITELSNGNRDLSRY
-859 FTSLGGAATA
+859 LTNLGGKATA
-869 SMDEY
+869 SIDAY
-874 AAGLEKAN
+874 TASLDAAGKQTVILN
-882 IKTALLKAG
+882 LK
-891 TIALNT
+891 TIALNA
-897 ALAAVASF
+897 ALSLAIAGA
-905 IITVVITEIS
+905 IAGIS
-915 NEIHKV
+915 YLVHRT
-921 EELQAKAISSAEEL
+921 EELQQKAISSADEL
-935 QKTNDSLAN
+935 QRTTESLTT
-944 LAQQYKNLY
+944 LTQQYKDLY
-953 EASGGTWNTT
+953 EANGGTWNPT

-970 IQSQIVDLVGDQ
+970 IQSQIVDLVGEQ
-982 GGQIDLVNG
+982 GSQIDLVNG
-991 KLEDQLKALRE
+991 KLDDQLKTLRE
-1002 INIENARDWEAENK
+1002 INIENARDWESENQ
-1016 TAVSEAQKYMERDRT
+1016 TAISKARDYMERERT
-1031 SRVMD
+1031 SGLTAGTTWSYSKILD
-1036 EYGASSPMN
+1036 P
-1045 EWLSKNGAKYGFSRS
+1045 WLAQNAEKYSF
-1060 EGDGR
+1060 
-1065 TQRGFWSI
+1065 
-1073 TGTVDEL
+1073 TGTIDEL
-1080 IAAYKNAYKDFDE
+1080 IATYKRIYQDFDA
-1093 YVRKNSLSDVASKEL
+1093 YVRENGLSEVAEKDLKELSDYI
-1108 EQLSD
+1108 
-1113 ELNSLQ
+1113 NSFQ
-1119 TDTYERQKETY
+1119 TDEYTRQKETY

-1142 ADVLSNGFADQKAF
+1142 ADVLSKGFENQEAF

-1163 DSMTDKTQALRDA
+1163 DGMTDKTQALRDA
-1176 MIEAVKVAFPEFAA
+1176 MVEAVKVAFPEFAA
-1190 AAEEQA
+1190 AAAEQA
-1196 KASEKPLRGLTALV
+1196 NASDKPLRGLAALV
-1210 EQYKKFKEAND
+1210 EQYKKLKEAND
-1221 ELAKSGNVDLSNRP
+1221 ELAKAGNVDLSNRS

-1253 AIGNASAKQNI
+1253 TIGDASAKQNI
-1264 IVHYTPILPDGTI
+1264 IVHYTPILPDGTV

-1285 YLQDLI
+1285 YLQRLI
-1291 DRSQNEADL
+1291 DRSQNAADL
-1300 LSKDANGKG
+1300 LSKDAYRKG

-1368 DAAIPPILDPDT
+1368 DSAIPPVLDPDT

-1414 LHSAQEELYS
+1414 LHSAQEEFYS

-1457 VLEFLLNHNPSSAK
+1457 VLEFLLSHNPSSAK

-1569 QIANLQKRRSEFS
+1569 QIADLQKRRSEFS
-1582 GSEGDRVKIDGE
+1582 GSEGDREKISGE
-1594 IAGLKQYLQDLI
+1594 IVVLQQYLQELVD
-1606 TEYGDSDSIPQTI
+1606 EYGDSDTIPQTI

-1633 GVLGL
+1633 GVIGL

-1682 LKRALNDYSKGTIT
+1682 LKRALNDYSKGAIT
-1696 ATKLTE
+1696 ANKLTK
-1702 ILQGTLNSFD
+1702 ILQDTLNSFD
-1712 ASNEYTSLS
+1712 ASNEYTNLS
-1721 DAQSSIKAL
+1721 DAQSSVKAL
-1730 ADLYS
+1730 ADLYA

-1759 GIDQYIKKLQDA
+1759 GIDQYIKKIQDA
-1771 KTNTSE
+1771 KTNTAE
-1777 ISDIIGTLLYE
+1777 VSDIIGTLLYE

-1913 SYAGTSTTNIDKTV
+1913 SYAGTSTTNIDKTI

-2192 LLDVTSVVASSTWDL
+2192 LLDVTSVAASSTWDL

-2243 RKQVHDSVTG
+2243 RKQVHDSVTN

-2347 EQELADLQESLSDY
+2347 EQELAELQESLSDY
-2361 IGDYTSSKNEEA
+2361 IGDYTSTKNEEA

-2394 EVSSEE
+2394 EVASEE
-2400 KIYRAALERLKGDW
+2400 RLYQLAIKRINESWDT
-2414 NQLYQDILDWNYKAG
+2414 LYQDILAWNEAAG
-2429 SSIESDIIAAWDL
+2429 SSLQSEIIANWDL
-2442 ASEAVQRYGS
+2442 AAEAVQRYGS

-2489 IVERMKANAA
+2489 IVERMKANAT
-2499 AWHTADDAEKQR
+2499 AWHTADDAERQR

-2545 FKLYPKYHDGGVVGG
+2545 FKLYPKYHEGGVVGG

>member
-8 IRFGVAGGGSL
+8 IRFGVAGGSSL

-82 TGGTSTRRQRKQAG
+82 TGGTSTRRQRKQT
-96 SSGEKDKQTE
+96 SNSGEKDKQTE

-117 YKKTYGEVIQLQKI
+117 YKKTYGEVIQLQKT

-139 PQQKYIRRKLG
+139 PQQKYIKRKLG
-150 NLITYGR
+150 NLITYGK

-208 STKIPAETGSKYGDV
+208 NAKIPAETGSKYGDV

-259 MEAAAEA
+259 MGVAAKA
-266 AQEELNKPIS
+266 AQGELNKPIS

-287 INQALENA
+287 INQALANA

-423 MYQNVVELDDAL
+423 MYQNVVDLDDAL

-448 LEKFSEQAFESA
+448 LERFSEQAFESA

-488 KFAELTTM
+488 QFAELTTM

-533 VKIGNNY
+533 VKIGNSY

-547 GEGFNNAASAL
+547 GEGFNNAASSL

-689 KILNDIEG
+689 KILNDIDG
-697 ENAAGDMTKAYD
+697 ENAAGDMAKAYD

-718 IEQLKVSFAE
+718 IEHLKTSFVE
-728 LSQDVINSDMVKTVM
+728 LSQDIIKSDMVKTVM
-743 DVANWIVNIAD
+743 DVANWIVKVVD
-754 GLAKINGIIPAIIT
+754 GLTKIKLLIPVIVTAL
-768 GISAVRSTKDKGFFK
+768 STKNKGFFR
-783 FLQGNAANSVVEGKK
+783 FLQPDGDGKSGIK
-798 DVLGA
+798 A

-809 FTATKASLSDNLG
+809 FTASKASIPSNLKDIFSD
-822 GIFDAYNKAAA
+822 YNAAA
-833 KAGSLT
+833 T
-839 KGLQSKIEKL
+839 Q
-849 SAGNKDLSRY
+849 AGNLTDALKVKITELSNGNRDLSRY
-859 FTSLGGAATA
+859 LTNLGGKATA
-869 SMDEY
+869 SIDAY
-874 AAGLEKAN
+874 TASLDAAGKQTVILN
-882 IKTALLKAG
+882 LK
-891 TIALNT
+891 TIALNA
-897 ALAAVASF
+897 ALSLAIAGA
-905 IITVVITEIS
+905 IAGIS
-915 NEIHKV
+915 YLVHRT
-921 EELQAKAISSAEEL
+921 EELQQKAISSADEL
-935 QKTNDSLAN
+935 QRTTESLTT
-944 LAQQYKNLY
+944 LTQQYKDLY
-953 EASGGTWNTT
+953 EANGGTWNPT

-970 IQSQIVDLVGDQ
+970 IQSQIVDLVGEQ
-982 GGQIDLVNG
+982 GSQIDLVNG
-991 KLEDQLKALRE
+991 KLDDQLKTLRE
-1002 INIENARDWEAENK
+1002 INIENARDWESENQ
-1016 TAVSEAQKYMERDRT
+1016 TAISKARDYMERERT
-1031 SRVMD
+1031 SGLAAGTTWSYSKILD
-1036 EYGASSPMN
+1036 P
-1045 EWLSKNGAKYGFSRS
+1045 WLAQNAEKYSF
-1060 EGDGR
+1060 
-1065 TQRGFWSI
+1065 
-1073 TGTVDEL
+1073 TGTIDEL
-1080 IAAYKNAYKDFDE
+1080 IATYKRIYQDFDA
-1093 YVRKNSLSDVASKEL
+1093 YVRENGLSEVAEKDLKELSDYI
-1108 EQLSD
+1108 
-1113 ELNSLQ
+1113 NSFQ
-1119 TDTYERQKETY
+1119 TDEYTRQKETY

-1142 ADVLSNGFADQKAF
+1142 ADVLSKGFENQEAF

-1163 DSMTDKTQALRDA
+1163 DGMTDKTQALRDA
-1176 MIEAVKVAFPEFAA
+1176 MVEAVKVAFPEFAA
-1190 AAEEQA
+1190 AAAEQA
-1196 KASEKPLRGLTALV
+1196 NASDKPLRGLAALV
-1210 EQYKKFKEAND
+1210 EQYKKLKEAND
-1221 ELAKSGNVDLSNRP
+1221 ELAKAGNVDLSNRS

-1253 AIGNASAKQNI
+1253 TIGDASAKQNI
-1264 IVHYTPILPDGTI
+1264 IVHYTPILPDGTV

-1285 YLQDLI
+1285 YLQRLI
-1291 DRSQNEADL
+1291 DRSQNAADL
-1300 LSKDANGKG
+1300 LSKDAYRKG

-1317 LDYNLSDTDLD
+1317 LDYNLSNTDLD

-1368 DAAIPPILDPDT
+1368 DSAIPPVLDPDT

-1414 LHSAQEELYS
+1414 LHSAQEEFYS

-1457 VLEFLLNHNPSSAK
+1457 VLEFLLSHNPSSAK

-1569 QIANLQKRRSEFS
+1569 QIADLQKRRSEFS
-1582 GSEGDRVKIDGE
+1582 GSEGDREKISGE
-1594 IAGLKQYLQDLI
+1594 IVVLQQYLQELVD
-1606 TEYGDSDSIPQTI
+1606 EYGDSDTIPQTI

-1633 GVLGL
+1633 GVIGL

-1682 LKRALNDYSKGTIT
+1682 LKRALNDYSKGAIT
-1696 ATKLTE
+1696 ANKLTK
-1702 ILQGTLNSFD
+1702 ILQDTLNSFD
-1712 ASNEYTSLS
+1712 ASNEYTNLS
-1721 DAQSSIKAL
+1721 DAQSSVKAL
-1730 ADLYS
+1730 ADLYA

-1759 GIDQYIKKLQDA
+1759 GIDQYIKKIQDA
-1771 KTNTSE
+1771 KTNTAE
-1777 ISDIIGTLLYE
+1777 VSDIIGTLLYE

-1913 SYAGTSTTNIDKTV
+1913 SYAGTSTTNIDKTI

-2192 LLDVTSVVASSTWDL
+2192 LLDVTSVAASSTWDL

-2243 RKQVHDSVTG
+2243 RKQVHDSVTN

-2347 EQELADLQESLSDY
+2347 EQELAELQESLSDY
-2361 IGDYTSSKNEEA
+2361 IGDYTSTKNEEA

-2394 EVSSEE
+2394 EVASEE
-2400 KIYRAALERLKGDW
+2400 RLYQLAIKRINESWDT
-2414 NQLYQDILDWNYKAG
+2414 LYQDILAWNEAAG
-2429 SSIESDIIAAWDL
+2429 SSLQSEIIANWDL
-2442 ASEAVQRYGS
+2442 AAEAVQRYGS

-2489 IVERMKANAA
+2489 IVERMKANAT
-2499 AWHTADDAEKQR
+2499 AWHTADDAERQR

-2545 FKLYPKYHDGGVVGG
+2545 FKLYPKYHEGGVVGG

>member
-8 IRFGVAGGGSL
+8 IRFGVAGGSSL

-82 TGGTSTRRQRKQAG
+82 TGGTSTRRQRKQT
-96 SSGEKDKQTE
+96 SNSGEKDKQTE

-117 YKKTYGEVIQLQKI
+117 YKKTYGEVIQLQKT

-139 PQQKYIRRKLG
+139 PQQKYIKRKLG
-150 NLITYGR
+150 NLITYGK

-208 STKIPAETGSKYGDV
+208 NAKIPAETGSKYGDV

-259 MEAAAEA
+259 MGIAAKA
-266 AQEELNKPIS
+266 AQGELNKPIS

-287 INQALENA
+287 INQALANA

-423 MYQNVVELDDAL
+423 MYQNVVDLDDAL

-448 LEKFSEQAFESA
+448 LERFSEQAFESA

-488 KFAELTTM
+488 QFAELTTM

-533 VKIGNNY
+533 VKIGNSY

-547 GEGFNNAASAL
+547 GEGFNNAASSL

-689 KILNDIEG
+689 KILNDIDG
-697 ENAAGDMTKAYD
+697 ENAAGDMAKAYD

-718 IEQLKVSFAE
+718 IEHLKTSFVE
-728 LSQDVINSDMVKTVM
+728 LSQDIIKSDMVKTVM
-743 DVANWIVNIAD
+743 DVANWIVKVVD
-754 GLAKINGIIPAIIT
+754 GLTKIKLLIPVIVTALSAKN
-768 GISAVRSTKDKGFFK
+768 KGFFR
-783 FLQGNAANSVVEGKK
+783 FLQPDRDGKSGIK
-798 DVLGA
+798 A

-809 FTATKASLSDNLG
+809 FTASKASIPSNLKDIFSD
-822 GIFDAYNKAAA
+822 YNAAA
-833 KAGSLT
+833 VKAGNLT
-839 KGLQSKIEKL
+839 DALKVKITEL
-849 SAGNKDLSRY
+849 SNGNRDLSRY
-859 FTSLGGAATA
+859 LTNLGGKATA
-869 SMDEY
+869 SIDAY
-874 AAGLEKAN
+874 TASLDAAGKQTVILN
-882 IKTALLKAG
+882 LK
-891 TIALNT
+891 TIALNA
-897 ALAAVASF
+897 ALSLAIAGA
-905 IITVVITEIS
+905 IAGIS
-915 NEIHKV
+915 YLVHRT
-921 EELQAKAISSAEEL
+921 EELQQKAISSADEL
-935 QKTNDSLAN
+935 QRTTESLTT
-944 LAQQYKNLY
+944 LTQQYKDLY
-953 EASGGTWNTT
+953 EANGGTWNPT

-970 IQSQIVDLVGDQ
+970 IQSQIVDLVGEQ
-982 GGQIDLVNG
+982 GSQIDLVNG
-991 KLEDQLKALRE
+991 KLDDQLKTLRE
-1002 INIENARDWEAENK
+1002 INIENARDWESENQ
-1016 TAVSEAQKYMERDRT
+1016 TAISKARDYMERERT
-1031 SRVMD
+1031 SGLTAGTTWSYSKILD
-1036 EYGASSPMN
+1036 P
-1045 EWLSKNGAKYGFSRS
+1045 WLAQNAEKYSF
-1060 EGDGR
+1060 
-1065 TQRGFWSI
+1065 
-1073 TGTVDEL
+1073 TGTIDEL
-1080 IAAYKNAYKDFDE
+1080 IATYKRIYQDFDA
-1093 YVRKNSLSDVASKEL
+1093 YVRENGLSEVAEKDLKELSDYI
-1108 EQLSD
+1108 
-1113 ELNSLQ
+1113 NSFQ
-1119 TDTYERQKETY
+1119 TDEYTRQKETY

-1142 ADVLSNGFADQKAF
+1142 ADVLSKGFENQEAF

-1163 DSMTDKTQALRDA
+1163 DGMTDKTQALRDA
-1176 MIEAVKVAFPEFAA
+1176 MVEAVKVAFPEFAA
-1190 AAEEQA
+1190 AAAEQA
-1196 KASEKPLRGLTALV
+1196 NASDKPLRGLAALV
-1210 EQYKKFKEAND
+1210 EQYKKLKEAND
-1221 ELAKSGNVDLSNRP
+1221 ELAKAGNVDLSNRS

-1253 AIGNASAKQNI
+1253 TIGDASAKQNI
-1264 IVHYTPILPDGTI
+1264 IVHYTPILPDGTV

-1285 YLQDLI
+1285 YLQRLI
-1291 DRSQNEADL
+1291 DRSQNAADL
-1300 LSKDANGKG
+1300 LSKDAYRKG

-1368 DAAIPPILDPDT
+1368 DSAIPPVLDPDT

-1414 LHSAQEELYS
+1414 LHSAQKEFYS

-1457 VLEFLLNHNPSSAK
+1457 VLEFLLSHNPSSAK

-1569 QIANLQKRRSEFS
+1569 QIADLQKRRSEFS
-1582 GSEGDRVKIDGE
+1582 GSEGDREKISGE
-1594 IAGLKQYLQDLI
+1594 IVVLQQYLQELVD
-1606 TEYGDSDSIPQTI
+1606 EYGDSDTIPQTI

-1633 GVLGL
+1633 GVIGL

-1682 LKRALNDYSKGTIT
+1682 LKRALNDYSKGAIT
-1696 ATKLTE
+1696 ANKLTK
-1702 ILQGTLNSFD
+1702 ILQDTLNSFD
-1712 ASNEYTSLS
+1712 ASNEYTNLS
-1721 DAQSSIKAL
+1721 DAQSSVKAL
-1730 ADLYS
+1730 ADLYA

-1759 GIDQYIKKLQDA
+1759 GIDQYIKKIQDA
-1771 KTNTSE
+1771 KTNTAE

-1857 LSAGNTKEAVYN
+1857 LSAGSTKEAVYN

-1913 SYAGTSTTNIDKTV
+1913 SYAGTSTTNIDKTI

-2192 LLDVTSVVASSTWDL
+2192 LLDVTSVAASSTWDL

-2217 DSDQYNKLITNINK
+2217 DGDQYNKLITNINK

-2347 EQELADLQESLSDY
+2347 EQELAELQGSLSDY
-2361 IGDYTSSKNEEA
+2361 IGDYTSTKNEEA

-2394 EVSSEE
+2394 EVASEE
-2400 KIYRAALERLKGDW
+2400 RLYQLAIKRINESWDT
-2414 NQLYQDILDWNYKAG
+2414 LYQDILAWNEAAG
-2429 SSIESDIIAAWDL
+2429 SSLQSEIIANWDL

-2483 IAAENA
+2483 VTVENA

-2577 LVATTQMQEHAIE
+2577 LVATTQMQERAIE

>member
-166 QSASLRA
+166 QSASLKA
-173 EKAATDEANALKA
+173 EKAATDEANALKT

-199 AYATELTRL
+199 SYATELARL
-208 STKIPAETGSKYGDV
+208 NAKIPAQTGSKYGDV
-223 KTTLTSYAKDQMQ
+223 TSTLKSYATEQTQ
-236 LGNFENAKIA
+236 LGNFENASIV
-246 EDQVN
+246 EEQVK
-251 RLTLAYKA
+251 RLEQAYKD
-259 MEAAAEA
+259 MKVAADA
-266 AQEELNKPIS
+266 ATAELNKPIS

-287 INQALENA
+287 INKALADA

-302 ATEMKNASDLMHGLR
+302 ATEMKNASDLMRGLR

-362 DGEFKTPQEA
+362 DGEFKTPQDA

-423 MYQNVVELDDAL
+423 MYQNVVDLDDAL

-448 LEKFSEQAFESA
+448 LERFSEKAFESA

-488 KFAELTTM
+488 QFAELTTM

-533 VKIGNNY
+533 VKIGNSY

-547 GEGFNNAASAL
+547 GEGFNNAASSL

-599 KAELDELGESTDDL
+599 KAELDELGEATDDL

-689 KILNDIEG
+689 KILNDIDG
-697 ENAAGDMTKAYD
+697 ENAAGDMAKAYD
-709 TYIESITGH
+709 TYIESIAGH
-718 IEQLKVSFAE
+718 IEQLKTSFAE
-728 LSQDVINSDMVKTVM
+728 LSQDIIKSDMVKTVM
-743 DVANWIVNIAD
+743 DVANWIVKVVD
-754 GLAKINGIIPAIIT
+754 GLTKIKLLIPVIVTALSAKN
-768 GISAVRSTKDKGFFK
+768 KGFFR
-783 FLQGNAANSVVEGKK
+783 FLQPDGDGKS
-798 DVLGA
+798 GIRA

-809 FTATKASLSDNLG
+809 FTASKASIPSNLKDIFSD
-822 GIFDAYNKAAA
+822 YNAAA
-833 KAGSLT
+833 A
-839 KGLQSKIEKL
+839 Q
-849 SAGNKDLSRY
+849 AGNLTDALKVKITELSNGNRDLSRY
-859 FTSLGGAATA
+859 LTNLGGKATA
-869 SMDEY
+869 SIDAY
-874 AAGLEKAN
+874 TASLDAAGKQTAILNLE
-882 IKTALLKAG
+882 
-891 TIALNT
+891 TIALN
-897 ALAAVASF
+897 AVLSLAIAG
-905 IITVVITEIS
+905 VIAGIS
-915 NEIHKV
+915 YLVHRT
-921 EELQAKAISSAEEL
+921 EELQQKAISSADEL
-935 QKTNDSLAN
+935 QRTTESLTT
-944 LAQQYKNLY
+944 LTQQYKDLY
-953 EASGGTWNTT
+953 EANGGTWNSA

-970 IQSQIVDLVGDQ
+970 IQSQIVDLVGEQ
-982 GGQIDLVNG
+982 GNQIDLVNG
-991 KLEDQLKALRE
+991 KLDGQLKTLRE
-1002 INIENARDWEAENK
+1002 INIENARDWETENK
-1016 TAVSEAQKYMERDRT
+1016 VAGSEAQKYMERSRT
-1031 SRVMD
+1031 SRMMD
-1036 EYGASSPMN
+1036 KYGPSGTLN
-1045 EWLSKNGAKYGFSRS
+1045 EWLSKNGAKYGFSRIN
-1060 EGDGR
+1060 GDER
-1065 TQRGFWSI
+1065 TNGFWEISGTADDLI
-1073 TGTVDEL
+1073 T
-1080 IAAYKNAYKDFDE
+1080 AYKNAYKDFDA
-1093 YVRKNSLSDVASKEL
+1093 YVRKNSLSEVAAKDL
-1108 EQLSD
+1108 ERLSN

-1142 ADVLSNGFADQKAF
+1142 ADVLSKGFENQEAF
-1156 DEYVKSV
+1156 NEYVNSV
-1163 DSMTDKTQALRDA
+1163 DGMTDKTQALRDA
-1176 MIEAVKVAFPEFAA
+1176 MVEAVKVAFPEFAA
-1190 AAEEQA
+1190 AAAEQA
-1196 KASEKPLRGLTALV
+1196 NASDKPLLGLAALV
-1210 EQYKKFKEAND
+1210 EQYKKLKEAND
-1221 ELAKSGNVDLSNRP
+1221 ALAESGNVDLSNRP

-1253 AIGNASAKQNI
+1253 TIGDASAKQNI
-1264 IVHYTPILPDGTI
+1264 IVHYTPILPDGTV

-1285 YLQDLI
+1285 YLQGLI
-1291 DRSQNEADL
+1291 DRSQNAADL
-1300 LSKDANGKG
+1300 LSQDVKDKG
-1309 IILKVDTG
+1309 IILKIDAG

-1368 DAAIPPILDPDT
+1368 DSAIPPILDPDT

-1407 ADTWDFD
+1407 ADAWDFD
-1414 LHSAQEELYS
+1414 LHSVQEELYS

-1434 SLEDIISKSEE
+1434 SLEEIISKSEE

-1544 KLQAGEKSGIDGLKR
+1544 KLQAGEKSGIEGLKR

-1569 QIANLQKRRSEFS
+1569 QIANLQKQRSEFG

-1594 IAGLKQYLQDLI
+1594 IAGLKQYLQELI

-1633 GVLGL
+1633 GILGL

-1675 LLTAFPK
+1675 LLTAFPR
-1682 LKRALNDYSKGTIT
+1682 LKRALNDYSKGAIT
-1696 ATKLTE
+1696 ATKLTG
-1702 ILQGTLNSFD
+1702 ILQSTLDSFSAD
-1712 ASNEYTSLS
+1712 NEYTNLS
-1721 DAQSSIKAL
+1721 DAQSNIKAL

-1735 ELGSGDGVSF
+1735 ELGSGNGVSF
-1745 SVLSNLQSA
+1745 SVLSSLQNA

-1759 GIDQYIKKLQDA
+1759 GIDQYIKKIQDA
-1771 KTNTSE
+1771 KTNTAE
-1777 ISDIIGTLLYE
+1777 VSDIIGTLLYE

-1822 VAHQAIAR
+1822 VAHQAIAK

-1848 AANALATEA
+1848 AAKALGTEA
-1857 LSAGNTKEAVYN
+1857 LSAGNTKEAVYS

-1874 ILFNNTGLSVADKI
+1874 ILFNSTGLSVADKI
-1888 AALQTLASAY
+1888 AALQALASAY
-1898 GVVIGQASTLNGFLA
+1898 GIVIGQASTLNGFLA
-1913 SYAGTSTTNIDKTV
+1913 TTAGTSTTNIDKTI

-1933 GKAKTVEE
+1933 GKAKTVAE
-1941 AQQIITRRA
+1941 AQQIIATRA
-1950 SQAQITAATSAL
+1950 AQSQINAAAA
-1962 NSNPFGDV
+1962 NNPFGNV

-1979 DETKAAKIKAA
+1979 DETKAAQIKAA

-2192 LLDVTSVVASSTWDL
+2192 LLDVTSVAASSTWDL

-2217 DSDQYNKLITNINK
+2217 DGDQYNKLITNINK
-2231 FRSIANTTVQSV
+2231 FRSIANTTIQSV

-2333 LDDSREA
+2333 LDDSRES

-2347 EQELADLQESLSDY
+2347 EQELAELQESLSDY
-2361 IGDYTSSKNEEA
+2361 IGDYTSTKNEEA

-2394 EVSSEE
+2394 EVASEE
-2400 KIYRAALERLKGDW
+2400 RLYQLAIKRINESWDT
-2414 NQLYQDILDWNYKAG
+2414 LYQDILAWNEAAG
-2429 SSIESDIIAAWDL
+2429 SSLQSEIIANWDL

-2483 IAAENA
+2483 VAAENA

-2577 LVATTQMQEHAIE
+2577 LVATTQMQERAIE

-2610 IGNLLKNDVV
+2610 IGHLLKNDVV

>member
-117 YKKTYGEVIQLQKI
+117 YKKTYGEVIQLQKT

-139 PQQKYIRRKLG
+139 PQQKYIKRKLG
-150 NLITYGR
+150 NLITYGK

-208 STKIPAETGSKYGDV
+208 NAKIPAETGSKYGDV

-259 MEAAAEA
+259 MGVAAKA
-266 AQEELNKPIS
+266 AQGELNKPIS

-287 INQALENA
+287 INQALANA

-423 MYQNVVELDDAL
+423 MYQNVVDLDDAL
-435 TEFSIVSGKTGSS
+435 TEFSIVSGKTGNS

-533 VKIGNNY
+533 VKIGNSY

-689 KILNDIEG
+689 KILNDIDG
-697 ENAAGDMTKAYD
+697 ENAAGDMAKAYD
-709 TYIESITGH
+709 TYIESIAGH
-718 IEQLKVSFAE
+718 TEQLKTSFAE
-728 LSQDVINSDMVKTVM
+728 LSQDIIKSDMVKTVM
-743 DVANWIVNIAD
+743 DVANWIVKVVD
-754 GLAKINGIIPAIIT
+754 GLTKIKLLIPVIVTALSAKN
-768 GISAVRSTKDKGFFK
+768 KGFFR
-783 FLQGNAANSVVEGKK
+783 FLQPDGDGKSGIK
-798 DVLGA
+798 A

-809 FTATKASLSDNLG
+809 FTASKASIPSNLKDIFSDYNAAATKAGNLTDALKVKITELSN
-822 GIFDAYNKAAA
+822 
-833 KAGSLT
+833 
-839 KGLQSKIEKL
+839 
-849 SAGNKDLSRY
+849 GNRDLSRY
-859 FTSLGGAATA
+859 LTNLGGKATA
-869 SMDEY
+869 SIDAY
-874 AAGLEKAN
+874 TASLDAAGKQTVILN
-882 IKTALLKAG
+882 LK
-891 TIALNT
+891 TIALNA
-897 ALAAVASF
+897 ALSLAIAGA
-905 IITVVITEIS
+905 IAGIS
-915 NEIHKV
+915 YLVHRT
-921 EELQAKAISSAEEL
+921 EELQQKAISSADEL
-935 QKTNDSLAN
+935 QRTTESLTT
-944 LAQQYKNLY
+944 LTQQYKDLY
-953 EASGGTWNTT
+953 EANGGTWNPT

-970 IQSQIVDLVGDQ
+970 IQSQIVDLVGEQ
-982 GGQIDLVNG
+982 GSQIDLVNG
-991 KLEDQLKALRE
+991 KLDDQLKTLRE
-1002 INIENARDWEAENK
+1002 INIENARDWESENQ
-1016 TAVSEAQKYMERDRT
+1016 TAISKARDYMERERT
-1031 SRVMD
+1031 SGLTAGTTWSYSKILD
-1036 EYGASSPMN
+1036 P
-1045 EWLSKNGAKYGFSRS
+1045 WLAQNAEKYSF
-1060 EGDGR
+1060 
-1065 TQRGFWSI
+1065 
-1073 TGTVDEL
+1073 TGTIDEL
-1080 IAAYKNAYKDFDE
+1080 IATYKRIYQDFDA
-1093 YVRKNSLSDVASKEL
+1093 YVRENGLSEVAEKDLKELSDYI
-1108 EQLSD
+1108 
-1113 ELNSLQ
+1113 NSFQ
-1119 TDTYERQKETY
+1119 TDEYTRQKETY

-1142 ADVLSNGFADQKAF
+1142 ADVLSKGFENQEAF

-1163 DSMTDKTQALRDA
+1163 DGMTDKTQALRDA
-1176 MIEAVKVAFPEFAA
+1176 MVEAVKVAFPEFAA
-1190 AAEEQA
+1190 AAAEQA
-1196 KASEKPLRGLTALV
+1196 NASDKPLRGLAALV
-1210 EQYKKFKEAND
+1210 EQYKKLKEAND
-1221 ELAKSGNVDLSNRP
+1221 ELAKAGNVDLSNRP

-1253 AIGNASAKQNI
+1253 TIGDASAKQNI
-1264 IVHYTPILPDGTI
+1264 IVHYTPILPDGTV

-1285 YLQDLI
+1285 YLQRLI
-1291 DRSQNEADL
+1291 DRSQNAADL
-1300 LSKDANGKG
+1300 LSKDAYRKG

-1368 DAAIPPILDPDT
+1368 DSAIPPVLDPDT

-1414 LHSAQEELYS
+1414 LHSAQEEFYS

-1569 QIANLQKRRSEFS
+1569 QIADLQKRRSEFS
-1582 GSEGDRVKIDGE
+1582 GSEGDREKIIGE
-1594 IAGLKQYLQDLI
+1594 SVALQQYLQELVD
-1606 TEYGDSDSIPQTI
+1606 EYGDSDTIPQAI

-1633 GVLGL
+1633 GVIGL

-1682 LKRALNDYSKGTIT
+1682 LKRALNDYSKGAIT
-1696 ATKLTE
+1696 ANKLTK
-1702 ILQGTLNSFD
+1702 ILQDTLNSFD
-1712 ASNEYTSLS
+1712 ASNEYTNLS
-1721 DAQSSIKAL
+1721 DAQSSVKAL
-1730 ADLYS
+1730 ADLYA

-1759 GIDQYIKKLQDA
+1759 GIDQYIKKIQDA
-1771 KTNTSE
+1771 KTNTAE
-1777 ISDIIGTLLYE
+1777 VSDIIGTLLYE

-1913 SYAGTSTTNIDKTV
+1913 SYAGTSTTNIDKTI

-2060 EQQSEIQALQKTWW
+2060 EQQSEIQSLQKTWW

-2192 LLDVTSVVASSTWDL
+2192 LLDVTSVAASSTWDL

-2217 DSDQYNKLITNINK
+2217 DGDQYNKLITNINK

-2347 EQELADLQESLSDY
+2347 EQELAELQGSLSDY
-2361 IGDYTSSKNEEA
+2361 IGDYTSTKNEEA

-2394 EVSSEE
+2394 EVASEE
-2400 KIYRAALERLKGDW
+2400 RLYQLAIKRINESWDT
-2414 NQLYQDILDWNYKAG
+2414 LYQDILAWNEAAG
-2429 SSIESDIIAAWDL
+2429 SSLQSEIIANWDL

-2483 IAAENA
+2483 VTVENA

-2577 LVATTQMQEHAIE
+2577 LVATTQMQERAIE

>member
-8 IRFGVAGGGSL
+8 IRFGVAGGSSL

-82 TGGTSTRRQRKQAG
+82 TGGTSTRRQRKQT
-96 SSGEKDKQTE
+96 SNSGEKDKQTE

-117 YKKTYGEVIQLQKI
+117 YKKTYGEVIQLQKT

-139 PQQKYIRRKLG
+139 PQQKYIKRKLG
-150 NLITYGR
+150 NLITYGK

-208 STKIPAETGSKYGDV
+208 NAKIPAETGSKYGDV

-259 MEAAAEA
+259 MGVAAKA
-266 AQEELNKPIS
+266 AQGELNKPIS

-287 INQALENA
+287 INQALANA

-423 MYQNVVELDDAL
+423 MYQNVVDLDDAL

-448 LEKFSEQAFESA
+448 LERFSEQAFESA

-488 KFAELTTM
+488 QFAELTTM

-533 VKIGNNY
+533 VKIGNSY

-547 GEGFNNAASAL
+547 GEGFNNAASSL

-689 KILNDIEG
+689 KILNDIDG
-697 ENAAGDMTKAYD
+697 ENAAGDMAKAYD

-718 IEQLKVSFAE
+718 IEQLKTSFAE
-728 LSQDVINSDMVKTVM
+728 LSQDIIKSDMVKTVM
-743 DVANWIVNIAD
+743 DVANWIVKVVD
-754 GLAKINGIIPAIIT
+754 GLTKIKLLIPVIVTALSAKN
-768 GISAVRSTKDKGFFK
+768 KGFFR
-783 FLQGNAANSVVEGKK
+783 FLQPDGDGKSGIK
-798 DVLGA
+798 A

-809 FTATKASLSDNLG
+809 FTASKVSIPSNLKDIFSD
-822 GIFDAYNKAAA
+822 YNAAA
-833 KAGSLT
+833 T
-839 KGLQSKIEKL
+839 Q
-849 SAGNKDLSRY
+849 AGNLTDALKVKITELSNGNRDLSRY
-859 FTSLGGAATA
+859 LTNLGGKATA
-869 SMDEY
+869 SIDAY
-874 AAGLEKAN
+874 TASLDAAGKQTVILN
-882 IKTALLKAG
+882 LK
-891 TIALNT
+891 TIALNA
-897 ALAAVASF
+897 ALSLAIAGA
-905 IITVVITEIS
+905 IAGIS
-915 NEIHKV
+915 YLVHRT
-921 EELQAKAISSAEEL
+921 EELQQKAISSADEL
-935 QKTNDSLAN
+935 QRTTESLTT
-944 LAQQYKNLY
+944 LTQQYKDLY
-953 EASGGTWNTT
+953 EANGGTWNPT

-970 IQSQIVDLVGDQ
+970 IQSQIVDLVGEQ
-982 GGQIDLVNG
+982 GSQIDLVNG
-991 KLEDQLKALRE
+991 KLDDQLKTLRE
-1002 INIENARDWEAENK
+1002 INIENARDWESENQ
-1016 TAVSEAQKYMERDRT
+1016 TAISKARDYMERERT
-1031 SRVMD
+1031 SGLTAGTTWSYSKILD
-1036 EYGASSPMN
+1036 P
-1045 EWLSKNGAKYGFSRS
+1045 WLAQNAEKYSF
-1060 EGDGR
+1060 
-1065 TQRGFWSI
+1065 
-1073 TGTVDEL
+1073 TGTIDEL
-1080 IAAYKNAYKDFDE
+1080 IATYKRIYQDFDA
-1093 YVRKNSLSDVASKEL
+1093 YVRENGLSEVAEKDLKELSDYI
-1108 EQLSD
+1108 
-1113 ELNSLQ
+1113 NSFQ
-1119 TDTYERQKETY
+1119 TDEYTRQKETY

-1142 ADVLSNGFADQKAF
+1142 ADVLSKGFENQEAF

-1163 DSMTDKTQALRDA
+1163 DGMTDKTQALRDA
-1176 MIEAVKVAFPEFAA
+1176 MVEAVKVAFPEFAA
-1190 AAEEQA
+1190 AAAEQA
-1196 KASEKPLRGLTALV
+1196 NASDKPLRSLAALV
-1210 EQYKKFKEAND
+1210 EQYKKLKEAND
-1221 ELAKSGNVDLSNRP
+1221 ELAKSGNVDLRNRP

-1253 AIGNASAKQNI
+1253 TIGDASAKQNI
-1264 IVHYTPILPDGTI
+1264 IVHYTPILPDGTV

-1285 YLQDLI
+1285 YLQGLI
-1291 DRSQNEADL
+1291 DRSQNAADL
-1300 LSKDANGKG
+1300 LSKDAYRKG
-1309 IILKVDTG
+1309 IILKIDTG

-1360 MRAGTDSG
+1360 MRAGTASG
-1368 DAAIPPILDPDT
+1368 DSAIPPVLDPDT

-1414 LHSAQEELYS
+1414 LHSAQEEFYS

-1457 VLEFLLNHNPSSAK
+1457 VLEFLLSHNPSSAK

-1569 QIANLQKRRSEFS
+1569 QIADLQKRRSEFS
-1582 GSEGDRVKIDGE
+1582 GSEGDREKISGE
-1594 IAGLKQYLQDLI
+1594 IVVLQQYLQELVD
-1606 TEYGDSDSIPQTI
+1606 EYGDSDTIPQTI

-1633 GVLGL
+1633 GVIGL

-1682 LKRALNDYSKGTIT
+1682 LKRALNDYSKGAIT
-1696 ATKLTE
+1696 ANKLTK
-1702 ILQGTLNSFD
+1702 ILQDTLNSFD
-1712 ASNEYTSLS
+1712 ASNEYTNLS
-1721 DAQSSIKAL
+1721 DAQSSVKAL
-1730 ADLYS
+1730 ADLYA

-1759 GIDQYIKKLQDA
+1759 GIDQYIKKIQDA
-1771 KTNTSE
+1771 KTNTAE
-1777 ISDIIGTLLYE
+1777 VSDIIGTLLYE

-1913 SYAGTSTTNIDKTV
+1913 SYAGTSTTNIDKTI

-2192 LLDVTSVVASSTWDL
+2192 LLDVTSVAASSTWDL

-2243 RKQVHDSVTG
+2243 RKQVHDSVTN

-2347 EQELADLQESLSDY
+2347 EQELAELQESLSDY
-2361 IGDYTSSKNEEA
+2361 IGDYTSTKNEEA

-2394 EVSSEE
+2394 EVASEE
-2400 KIYRAALERLKGDW
+2400 RLYQLAIKRINESWDT
-2414 NQLYQDILDWNYKAG
+2414 LYQDILAWNEAAG
-2429 SSIESDIIAAWDL
+2429 SSLQSEIIANWDL
-2442 ASEAVQRYGS
+2442 ASEAVRRYGS

-2465 LGDNQS
+2465 LGNNQS

-2483 IAAENA
+2483 ATVENA

-2577 LVATTQMQEHAIE
+2577 LVATTQMQERAIE

>member
-8 IRFGVAGGGSL
+8 IRFGVAGGSSL

-82 TGGTSTRRQRKQAG
+82 TGGTSTRRQRKQT
-96 SSGEKDKQTE
+96 SNSGEKDKQTE

-117 YKKTYGEVIQLQKI
+117 YKKTYGEVIQLQKT

-139 PQQKYIRRKLG
+139 PQQKYIKRKLG
-150 NLITYGR
+150 NLITYGK

-208 STKIPAETGSKYGDV
+208 NAKIPAETGSKYGDV

-259 MEAAAEA
+259 MGVAAKA
-266 AQEELNKPIS
+266 AQGELNKPIS

-287 INQALENA
+287 INQALANA

-423 MYQNVVELDDAL
+423 MYQNVVDLDDAL

-448 LEKFSEQAFESA
+448 LERFSEQAFESA

-488 KFAELTTM
+488 QFAELTTM

-533 VKIGNNY
+533 VKIGNSY

-547 GEGFNNAASAL
+547 GEGFNNAASSL

-689 KILNDIEG
+689 KILNDIDG
-697 ENAAGDMTKAYD
+697 ENAAGDMAKAYD

-718 IEQLKVSFAE
+718 IEHLKTSFVE
-728 LSQDVINSDMVKTVM
+728 LSQDIIKSDMVKTVM
-743 DVANWIVNIAD
+743 DVANWIVKVVD
-754 GLAKINGIIPAIIT
+754 GLTKIKLLIPVIVTALSAKN
-768 GISAVRSTKDKGFFK
+768 KGFFR
-783 FLQGNAANSVVEGKK
+783 FLQPDRDGKSGIK
-798 DVLGA
+798 A

-809 FTATKASLSDNLG
+809 FTASKASIPSNLKDIFSD
-822 GIFDAYNKAAA
+822 YNAAA
-833 KAGSLT
+833 VKAGNLT
-839 KGLQSKIEKL
+839 DALKVKITEL
-849 SAGNKDLSRY
+849 SNGNRDLSRY
-859 FTSLGGAATA
+859 LTNLGGKATA
-869 SMDEY
+869 SIDAY
-874 AAGLEKAN
+874 TASLDAAGKQTVILN
-882 IKTALLKAG
+882 LK
-891 TIALNT
+891 TIALNA
-897 ALAAVASF
+897 ALSLAIAGA
-905 IITVVITEIS
+905 IAGIS
-915 NEIHKV
+915 YLVHRT
-921 EELQAKAISSAEEL
+921 EELQQKAISSADEL
-935 QKTNDSLAN
+935 QRTTESLTT
-944 LAQQYKNLY
+944 LTQQYKDLY
-953 EASGGTWNTT
+953 EANGGTWNPT

-970 IQSQIVDLVGDQ
+970 IQSQIVDLVGEQ
-982 GGQIDLVNG
+982 GSQIDLVNG
-991 KLEDQLKALRE
+991 KLDDQLKTLRE
-1002 INIENARDWEAENK
+1002 INIENARDWESENQ
-1016 TAVSEAQKYMERDRT
+1016 TAISKARDYMERERT
-1031 SRVMD
+1031 SGLTAGTTWSYSKILD
-1036 EYGASSPMN
+1036 P
-1045 EWLSKNGAKYGFSRS
+1045 WLAQNAEKYSF
-1060 EGDGR
+1060 
-1065 TQRGFWSI
+1065 
-1073 TGTVDEL
+1073 TGTIDEL
-1080 IAAYKNAYKDFDE
+1080 IATYKRIYQDFDA
-1093 YVRKNSLSDVASKEL
+1093 YVRENGLSEVAEKDLKELSDYI
-1108 EQLSD
+1108 
-1113 ELNSLQ
+1113 NSFQ
-1119 TDTYERQKETY
+1119 TDEYTRQKETY

-1142 ADVLSNGFADQKAF
+1142 ADVLSKGFENQEAF

-1163 DSMTDKTQALRDA
+1163 DGMTDKTQALRDA
-1176 MIEAVKVAFPEFAA
+1176 MVEAVKVAFPEFAA
-1190 AAEEQA
+1190 AAAEQA
-1196 KASEKPLRGLTALV
+1196 NASDKPLRGLAALV
-1210 EQYKKFKEAND
+1210 EQYKKLKEAND
-1221 ELAKSGNVDLSNRP
+1221 ELAKAGNVDLSNRS

-1253 AIGNASAKQNI
+1253 TIGDASAKQNI
-1264 IVHYTPILPDGTI
+1264 IVHYTPILPDGTV

-1285 YLQDLI
+1285 YLQRLI
-1291 DRSQNEADL
+1291 DRSQNAADL
-1300 LSKDANGKG
+1300 LSKDAYRKG

-1368 DAAIPPILDPDT
+1368 DSAIPPVLDPDT

-1414 LHSAQEELYS
+1414 LHSAQEEFYS

-1457 VLEFLLNHNPSSAK
+1457 VLEFLLSHNPSSAK

-1569 QIANLQKRRSEFS
+1569 QIADLQKRRSEFS
-1582 GSEGDRVKIDGE
+1582 GSEGDREKISGE
-1594 IAGLKQYLQDLI
+1594 IVVLQQYLQELVD
-1606 TEYGDSDSIPQTI
+1606 EYGDSDTIPQTI

-1633 GVLGL
+1633 GVIGL

-1682 LKRALNDYSKGTIT
+1682 LKRALNDYSKGAIT
-1696 ATKLTE
+1696 ANKLTK
-1702 ILQGTLNSFD
+1702 ILQDTLNSFD
-1712 ASNEYTSLS
+1712 ASNEYTNLS
-1721 DAQSSIKAL
+1721 DAQSSVKAL
-1730 ADLYS
+1730 ADLYA

-1759 GIDQYIKKLQDA
+1759 GIDQYIKKIQDA
-1771 KTNTSE
+1771 KTNTAE

-1913 SYAGTSTTNIDKTV
+1913 SYAGTSTTNIDKTI

-2192 LLDVTSVVASSTWDL
+2192 LLDVTSVTASSTWDL

-2217 DSDQYNKLITNINK
+2217 DGDQYNKLITNINK

-2243 RKQVHDSVTG
+2243 HKQVHDSVTG

-2347 EQELADLQESLSDY
+2347 EQELAELQGSLSDY
-2361 IGDYTSSKNEEA
+2361 IGDYTSTKNEEA

-2394 EVSSEE
+2394 EVASEE
-2400 KIYRAALERLKGDW
+2400 RLYQLAIKRINESWDT
-2414 NQLYQDILDWNYKAG
+2414 LYQDILAWNEAAG
-2429 SSIESDIIAAWDL
+2429 SSLQSEIIANWDL

-2483 IAAENA
+2483 VTVENA

-2531 VRKNGVWYLNGQEL
+2531 IRKNGVWYLNGQEL

-2577 LVATTQMQEHAIE
+2577 LVATTQMQERAIE

>member
-1 MDEEILR
+1 M
-8 IRFGVAGGGSL
+8 
-19 NGESGRDIAADLTK
+19 
-33 IAQSFKPFVRF
+33 
-44 RVARDQQTVF
+44 
-54 QSELDSIAKNLKL
+54 
-67 NITAHIS
+67 
-74 GIDDAAGS
+74 
-82 TGGTSTRRQRKQAG
+82 
-96 SSGEKDKQTE
+96 
-106 KIRAEQIALRE
+106 
-117 YKKTYGEVIQLQKI
+117 
-131 AAKLDADD
+131 
-139 PQQKYIRRKLG
+139 
-150 NLITYGR
+150 
-157 KQEAIINAS
+157 
-166 QSASLRA
+166 
-173 EKAATDEANALKA
+173 
-186 KNSLLDVAQQKVK
+186 
-199 AYATELTRL
+199 
-208 STKIPAETGSKYGDV
+208 
-223 KTTLTSYAKDQMQ
+223 
-236 LGNFENAKIA
+236 
-246 EDQVN
+246 
-251 RLTLAYKA
+251 
-259 MEAAAEA
+259 
-266 AQEELNKPIS
+266 
-276 TDSSPE
+276 
-282 AGVQR
+282 
-287 INQALENA
+287 
-295 KAQAATF
+295 
-302 ATEMKNASDLMHGLR
+302 
-317 LETNFEKGFSNATKS
+317 
-332 AETFY
+332 
-337 NKYKD
+337 
-342 LIRVNSEFSRAWDEL
+342 
-357 LRKLN
+357 
-362 DGEFKTPQEA
+362 
-372 FIAINK
+372 
-378 LETATIKAGLTV
+378 
-390 ETFGQ
+390 
-395 KIKRVFGERVVGII
+395 
-409 SAVALNAARKALRD
+409 
-423 MYQNVVELDDAL
+423 
-435 TEFSIVSGKTGSS
+435 
-448 LEKFSEQAFESA
+448 
-460 KRIRAGV
+460 
-467 TDVIDA
+467 
-473 ATVYSRLGFDDESSM
+473 
-488 KFAELTTM
+488 
-496 YSKVGAVDISEA
+496 
-508 EANMTALI
+508 
-516 KAYDIGA
+516 
-523 DQLELVMDKL
+523 
-533 VKIGNNY
+533 
-540 PISAAEL
+540 
-547 GEGFNNAASAL
+547 
-558 SANNNSLNES
+558 NES

-689 KILNDIEG
+689 KILNDIDG
-697 ENAAGDMTKAYD
+697 ENAAGDMAKAYD

-822 GIFDAYNKAAA
+822 GIFDTYNKAAE

-869 SMDEY
+869 SIDEY

-882 IKTALLKAG
+882 TKTALLKAG

-897 ALAAVASF
+897 ALAAVASL
-905 IITVVITEIS
+905 IITVVITAIS

-921 EELQAKAISSAEEL
+921 EELQEKAISSAEEL

-953 EASGGTWNTT
+953 EVSGGTWNTT

-1142 ADVLSNGFADQKAF
+1142 ADVLSKGFENQEAF

-1163 DSMTDKTQALRDA
+1163 DGMTDKTQALRDA
-1176 MIEAVKVAFPEFAA
+1176 MVEAVKVAFPEFAA
-1190 AAEEQA
+1190 AAAEQA
-1196 KASEKPLRGLTALV
+1196 NASDKPLRGLAALV
-1210 EQYKKFKEAND
+1210 EQYKKLKEAND
-1221 ELAKSGNVDLSNRP
+1221 ALAKSGNVDLSNRP

-1253 AIGNASAKQNI
+1253 TIGDASAKQNI
-1264 IVHYTPILPDGTI
+1264 IVHYTPILPDGTV

-1285 YLQDLI
+1285 YLQRLI
-1291 DRSQNEADL
+1291 DRSQNAADL
-1300 LSKDANGKG
+1300 LSKDAYRKG
-1309 IILKVDTG
+1309 IILKVDTR

-1360 MRAGTDSG
+1360 MRA
-1368 DAAIPPILDPDT
+1368 
-1380 WYDAANAADSVRTP
+1380 ADSVRTP

-1414 LHSAQEELYS
+1414 LHSAQEEFYS

-1445 LQKLFDGMTVPE
+1445 LQKMFDGMTVPE

-1544 KLQAGEKSGIDGLKR
+1544 QLQAGEKSGIDGLKR

-1569 QIANLQKRRSEFS
+1569 QIADLQKRRSEFS
-1582 GSEGDRVKIDGE
+1582 GSEGDREKISGE
-1594 IAGLKQYLQDLI
+1594 IVVLQQYLQELVD
-1606 TEYGDSDSIPQTI
+1606 EYGDSDTIPQTI

-1682 LKRALNDYSKGTIT
+1682 LKRALNDYSKGAIT
-1696 ATKLTE
+1696 ANKLTK
-1702 ILQGTLNSFD
+1702 ILQDTLNSFD
-1712 ASNEYTSLS
+1712 ASNEYTNLS
-1721 DAQSSIKAL
+1721 DAQSSVKAL
-1730 ADLYS
+1730 ADLYA

-1759 GIDQYIKKLQDA
+1759 GIDQYIKKIQDA
-1771 KTNTSE
+1771 KTNTAE
-1777 ISDIIGTLLYE
+1777 VSDIIGTLLYE

-1913 SYAGTSTTNIDKTV
+1913 SYAGTSTTNIDKTI

-1950 SQAQITAATSAL
+1950 SQAQITAATSAF

-2192 LLDVTSVVASSTWDL
+2192 LLDVTSVAASSTWDL

-2243 RKQVHDSVTG
+2243 RKQVHNSVTD
-2253 ESKDYKSALDDVLKY
+2253 ESKDYKSALDDILKY

-2306 DEEDYERNVSKKLQE
+2306 DEEDYERNVSKKLQK

-2347 EQELADLQESLSDY
+2347 EQELAELQGSLSDY
-2361 IGDYTSSKNEEA
+2361 IGDYTSTKNEEA

-2400 KIYRAALERLKGDW
+2400 KLYR
-2414 NQLYQDILDWNYKAG
+2414 
-2429 SSIESDIIAAWDL
+2429 L
-2442 ASEAVQRYGS
+2442 A
-2452 FVAAANAASANNS
+2452 
-2465 LGDNQS
+2465 
-2471 FGDYTQSDNSSN
+2471 
-2483 IAAENA
+2483 
-2489 IVERMKANAA
+2489 
-2499 AWHTADDAEKQR
+2499 
-2511 LNSENMQLAQELSQ
+2511 
-2525 YVGAMP
+2525 
-2531 VRKNGVWYLNGQEL
+2531 
-2545 FKLYPKYHDGGVVGG
+2545 
-2560 IPNRKQQELLT
+2560 
-2571 VLKNGE
+2571 
-2577 LVATTQMQEHAIE
+2577 
-2590 LVDFAKNISA
+2590 
-2600 KLAALPYSSG
+2600 
-2610 IGNLLKNDVV
+2610 
-2620 SALPKAEPVNRSENS
+2620 
-2635 SFVFNPE
+2635 
-2642 FNIAIQYSG
+2642 
-2651 NMSDDDAG
+2651 
-2659 AFGQKIADIAIG
+2659 
-2671 KLSDAFSKKGIR
+2671 
-2683 NFSGTLLKA
+2683 

>member
-8 IRFGVAGGGSL
+8 IRFGVAGGSSL

-82 TGGTSTRRQRKQAG
+82 TGGTSTRRQRKQT
-96 SSGEKDKQTE
+96 SNSGEKDKQTE

-117 YKKTYGEVIQLQKI
+117 YKKTYGEVIQLQKT

-139 PQQKYIRRKLG
+139 PQQKYIKRKLG

-166 QSASLRA
+166 QSASLKA
-173 EKAATDEANALKA
+173 EKAATDEANALKT

-199 AYATELTRL
+199 SYAAELARL
-208 STKIPAETGSKYGDV
+208 NAKIPAQTGSKYGDV
-223 KTTLTSYAKDQMQ
+223 TSTLKSYATEQTQ
-236 LGNFENAKIA
+236 LGNSENAKIA
-246 EDQVN
+246 EEQVN
-251 RLTLAYKA
+251 RLTAAYEA
-259 MEAAAEA
+259 MKVAAEA

-423 MYQNVVELDDAL
+423 MYQNVVDLDDAL

-516 KAYDIGA
+516 KAYNIGA

-533 VKIGNNY
+533 VKIGNSY

-689 KILNDIEG
+689 KILNDIDG
-697 ENAAGDMTKAYD
+697 ENAAGDMAKAYD
-709 TYIESITGH
+709 TYIESIAGH
-718 IEQLKVSFAE
+718 IEQLKTSFAE
-728 LSQDVINSDMVKTVM
+728 LSQDIIKSDMVKTVM
-743 DVANWIVNIAD
+743 DVANWIVKVVD
-754 GLAKINGIIPAIIT
+754 GLTKIKLLIPVIVTALSAKN
-768 GISAVRSTKDKGFFK
+768 KGFFR
-783 FLQGNAANSVVEGKK
+783 FLQPDGDGKSGIK
-798 DVLGA
+798 A

-809 FTATKASLSDNLG
+809 FTASKASIPSNLKDIFSD
-822 GIFDAYNKAAA
+822 YNAAA
-833 KAGSLT
+833 T
-839 KGLQSKIEKL
+839 Q
-849 SAGNKDLSRY
+849 AGNLTDALKVKITELSNGNRDLSRY
-859 FTSLGGAATA
+859 LTNLGGKATA
-869 SMDEY
+869 SIDAY
-874 AAGLEKAN
+874 TASLDAAGKQTAILNLE
-882 IKTALLKAG
+882 
-891 TIALNT
+891 TIALNA
-897 ALAAVASF
+897 ALSLAIAGA
-905 IITVVITEIS
+905 IAGIS
-915 NEIHKV
+915 YLVHRT
-921 EELQAKAISSAEEL
+921 EELQQKAISSADEL
-935 QKTNDSLAN
+935 QRTTESLTT
-944 LAQQYKNLY
+944 LTQQYKDLY
-953 EASGGTWNTT
+953 EANGGTWNSA

-970 IQSQIVDLVGDQ
+970 IQSQIVDLVGKQ
-982 GGQIDLVNG
+982 GSQIDLVNG
-991 KLEDQLKALRE
+991 KLDGQLKTLRE

-1016 TAVSEAQKYMERDRT
+1016 VAGFEAQKYMERSRT
-1031 SRVMD
+1031 SRMMD
-1036 EYGASSPMN
+1036 KYGPSGTLN
-1045 EWLSKNGAKYGFSRS
+1045 EWLSKNGAKYGFSRIN
-1060 EGDGR
+1060 GDER
-1065 TQRGFWSI
+1065 TNGFWEISGTADDLI
-1073 TGTVDEL
+1073 T
-1080 IAAYKNAYKDFDE
+1080 AYKNAYKDFDA
-1093 YVRKNSLSDVASKEL
+1093 YVRKNSLSEVAAKDL
-1108 EQLSD
+1108 ERLSN

-1119 TDTYERQKETY
+1119 TDTYERQEETY

-1142 ADVLSNGFADQKAF
+1142 ADVLSKGFENQEAF
-1156 DEYVKSV
+1156 DEYVNSV
-1163 DSMTDKTQALRDA
+1163 DGMTDKTQALRDA
-1176 MIEAVKVAFPEFAA
+1176 MVEAVKVAFPEFAA
-1190 AAEEQA
+1190 AAAEQA
-1196 KASEKPLRGLTALV
+1196 NASDKPLRGLAALV
-1210 EQYKKFKEAND
+1210 EQYKKLKEAND
-1221 ELAKSGNVDLSNRP
+1221 ALAKSGNVDLSNRP

-1253 AIGNASAKQNI
+1253 TIGDASAKQNI
-1264 IVHYTPILPDGTI
+1264 IVHYTPILPDGTV

-1285 YLQDLI
+1285 YLQGLI
-1291 DRSQNEADL
+1291 DRSQNAADL
-1300 LSKDANGKG
+1300 LSKDANRKG
-1309 IILKVDTG
+1309 IILKIDTG

-1360 MRAGTDSG
+1360 MRVGTD
-1368 DAAIPPILDPDT
+1368 
-1380 WYDAANAADSVRTP
+1380 
-1394 ISDVVEYLSAIFD
+1394 SDVVEYLSAIFD

-1414 LHSAQEELYS
+1414 LHSAQEEFYS

-1569 QIANLQKRRSEFS
+1569 QIADLQKRRSEFS
-1582 GSEGDRVKIDGE
+1582 GSEGDREKITGE
-1594 IAGLKQYLQDLI
+1594 IVVLQQYLQELVD
-1606 TEYGDSDSIPQTI
+1606 EYGDSDTIPQTI

-1648 ATSLSRALEALK
+1648 ATALSRALEALK

-1682 LKRALNDYSKGTIT
+1682 LKRALNDYSKGAIT
-1696 ATKLTE
+1696 ANKLTK
-1702 ILQGTLNSFD
+1702 ILQDTLNSFD
-1712 ASNEYTSLS
+1712 ASNEYTNLS
-1721 DAQSSIKAL
+1721 DAQSSVKAL
-1730 ADLYS
+1730 ADLYA

-1759 GIDQYIKKLQDA
+1759 GIDQYIKKIQDA
-1771 KTNTSE
+1771 KTNTAE
-1777 ISDIIGTLLYE
+1777 VSDIIGTLLYE

-1913 SYAGTSTTNIDKTV
+1913 SYAGTSTTNIDKTI

-1950 SQAQITAATSAL
+1950 AQSQITAATTAL

-2178 RNALTQKNATELAR
+2178 RNALTQKNSTELAR
-2192 LLDVTSVVASSTWDL
+2192 LLDVTSVAASSTWDL

-2217 DSDQYNKLITNINK
+2217 DGDQYNKLITNINK

-2243 RKQVHDSVTG
+2243 RKQVHNSVTD

-2347 EQELADLQESLSDY
+2347 EQELAELQGSLSDY
-2361 IGDYTSSKNEEA
+2361 IGDYTSTKNEEA

-2400 KIYRAALERLKGDW
+2400 KLYRLAIARINSDW
-2414 NQLYQDILDWNYKAG
+2414 DGLYQDILDWNYKAG
-2429 SSIESDIIAAWDL
+2429 LIDGPYA
-2442 ASEAVQRYGS
+2442 QRCAY
-2452 FVAAANAASANNS
+2452 
-2465 LGDNQS
+2465 
-2471 FGDYTQSDNSSN
+2471 
-2483 IAAENA
+2483 
-2489 IVERMKANAA
+2489 
-2499 AWHTADDAEKQR
+2499 
-2511 LNSENMQLAQELSQ
+2511 
-2525 YVGAMP
+2525 
-2531 VRKNGVWYLNGQEL
+2531 
-2545 FKLYPKYHDGGVVGG
+2545 
-2560 IPNRKQQELLT
+2560 
-2571 VLKNGE
+2571 
-2577 LVATTQMQEHAIE
+2577 
-2590 LVDFAKNISA
+2590 
-2600 KLAALPYSSG
+2600 
-2610 IGNLLKNDVV
+2610 
-2620 SALPKAEPVNRSENS
+2620 
-2635 SFVFNPE
+2635 
-2642 FNIAIQYSG
+2642 
-2651 NMSDDDAG
+2651 
-2659 AFGQKIADIAIG
+2659 
-2671 KLSDAFSKKGIR
+2671 
-2683 NFSGTLLKA
+2683 

>member
-8 IRFGVAGGGSL
+8 IRFGVAGGSSL

-82 TGGTSTRRQRKQAG
+82 TGGTSTRRQRKQT
-96 SSGEKDKQTE
+96 SNSGEKDKQTE

-117 YKKTYGEVIQLQKI
+117 YKKTYGEVIQLQKT

-139 PQQKYIRRKLG
+139 PQQKYIKRKLG
-150 NLITYGR
+150 NLITYGK

-208 STKIPAETGSKYGDV
+208 NAKIPAETGSKYGDV

-259 MEAAAEA
+259 MGVAAKA
-266 AQEELNKPIS
+266 AQGELNKPIS

-287 INQALENA
+287 INQALANA

-423 MYQNVVELDDAL
+423 MYQNVVDLDDAL

-448 LEKFSEQAFESA
+448 LERFSEQAFESA

-488 KFAELTTM
+488 QFAELTTM

-533 VKIGNNY
+533 VKIGNSY

-547 GEGFNNAASAL
+547 GEGFNNAASSL

-689 KILNDIEG
+689 KILNDIDG
-697 ENAAGDMTKAYD
+697 ENAAGDMAKAYD

-718 IEQLKVSFAE
+718 IEHLKTSFVE
-728 LSQDVINSDMVKTVM
+728 LSQDIIKSDMVKTVM
-743 DVANWIVNIAD
+743 DVANWIVKVVD
-754 GLAKINGIIPAIIT
+754 GLTKIKLLIPVIVTAL
-768 GISAVRSTKDKGFFK
+768 STKNKGFFR
-783 FLQGNAANSVVEGKK
+783 FLQPDGDGKSGIK
-798 DVLGA
+798 A

-809 FTATKASLSDNLG
+809 FTASKASIPSNLKDIFSD
-822 GIFDAYNKAAA
+822 YNAAA
-833 KAGSLT
+833 T
-839 KGLQSKIEKL
+839 Q
-849 SAGNKDLSRY
+849 AGNLTDALKVKITELSNGNRDLSRY
-859 FTSLGGAATA
+859 LTNLGGKATA
-869 SMDEY
+869 SIDAY
-874 AAGLEKAN
+874 TASLDAAGKQTVILN
-882 IKTALLKAG
+882 LK
-891 TIALNT
+891 TIALNA
-897 ALAAVASF
+897 ALSLAIAGA
-905 IITVVITEIS
+905 IAGIS
-915 NEIHKV
+915 YLVHRT
-921 EELQAKAISSAEEL
+921 EELQQKAISSADEL
-935 QKTNDSLAN
+935 QRTTESLTT
-944 LAQQYKNLY
+944 LTQQYKDLY
-953 EASGGTWNTT
+953 EANGGTWNPT

-970 IQSQIVDLVGDQ
+970 IQSQIVDLVGEQ
-982 GGQIDLVNG
+982 GSQIDLVNG
-991 KLEDQLKALRE
+991 KLDDQLKTLRE
-1002 INIENARDWEAENK
+1002 INIENARDWESENQ
-1016 TAVSEAQKYMERDRT
+1016 TAISKARDYMERERT
-1031 SRVMD
+1031 SGLTAGTTWSYSKILD
-1036 EYGASSPMN
+1036 P
-1045 EWLSKNGAKYGFSRS
+1045 WLAQNAEKYSF
-1060 EGDGR
+1060 
-1065 TQRGFWSI
+1065 
-1073 TGTVDEL
+1073 TGTIDEL
-1080 IAAYKNAYKDFDE
+1080 IATYKRIYQDFDA
-1093 YVRKNSLSDVASKEL
+1093 YVRENGLSEVAEKDLKELSDYI
-1108 EQLSD
+1108 
-1113 ELNSLQ
+1113 NSFQ
-1119 TDTYERQKETY
+1119 TDEYTRQKETY

-1142 ADVLSNGFADQKAF
+1142 ADVLSKGFENQEAF

-1163 DSMTDKTQALRDA
+1163 DGMTDKTQALRDA
-1176 MIEAVKVAFPEFAA
+1176 MVEAVKVAFPEFAA
-1190 AAEEQA
+1190 AAAEQA
-1196 KASEKPLRGLTALV
+1196 NASDKPLRGLAALV
-1210 EQYKKFKEAND
+1210 EQYKKLKEAND
-1221 ELAKSGNVDLSNRP
+1221 ELAKAGNVDLSNRP

-1253 AIGNASAKQNI
+1253 TIGDASAKQNI
-1264 IVHYTPILPDGTI
+1264 IVHYTPILPDGTV

-1285 YLQDLI
+1285 YLQRLI
-1291 DRSQNEADL
+1291 DRSQNAADL
-1300 LSKDANGKG
+1300 LSKDAYRKG

-1368 DAAIPPILDPDT
+1368 DSAIPPVLDPDT

-1414 LHSAQEELYS
+1414 LHSAQEEFYS

-1457 VLEFLLNHNPSSAK
+1457 VLEFLLSHNPSSAK

-1569 QIANLQKRRSEFS
+1569 QIADLQKRRSEFS
-1582 GSEGDRVKIDGE
+1582 GSEGDREKISGE
-1594 IAGLKQYLQDLI
+1594 IVVLQQYLQELVD
-1606 TEYGDSDSIPQTI
+1606 EYGDSDTIPQTI

-1633 GVLGL
+1633 GVIGL

-1682 LKRALNDYSKGTIT
+1682 LKRALNDYSKGAIT
-1696 ATKLTE
+1696 ANKLTK
-1702 ILQGTLNSFD
+1702 ILQDTLNSFD
-1712 ASNEYTSLS
+1712 VSNEYTNLS
-1721 DAQSSIKAL
+1721 DAQSSVKAL
-1730 ADLYS
+1730 ADLYA

-1759 GIDQYIKKLQDA
+1759 GIDQYIKKIQDA
-1771 KTNTSE
+1771 KTNTAE
-1777 ISDIIGTLLYE
+1777 VSDIIGTLLYE

-1913 SYAGTSTTNIDKTV
+1913 SYAGTSTTNIDKTI

-2192 LLDVTSVVASSTWDL
+2192 LLDVTSVAASSTWDL

-2217 DSDQYNKLITNINK
+2217 DGDQYNKLITNINK

-2347 EQELADLQESLSDY
+2347 EQELAELQGSLSDY
-2361 IGDYTSSKNEEA
+2361 IGDYTSTKNEEA

-2394 EVSSEE
+2394 EVASEE
-2400 KIYRAALERLKGDW
+2400 RLYQLAIKRINESWDT
-2414 NQLYQDILDWNYKAG
+2414 LYQDILAWNEAAG
-2429 SSIESDIIAAWDL
+2429 SSLQSEIIANWDL

-2483 IAAENA
+2483 VTVENA

-2577 LVATTQMQEHAIE
+2577 LVATTQMQERAIE

>member
-8 IRFGVAGGGSL
+8 IRFGVAGGSSL

-82 TGGTSTRRQRKQAG
+82 TGGTSTRRQRKQT
-96 SSGEKDKQTE
+96 SNSGEKDKQTE

-139 PQQKYIRRKLG
+139 PQQKYIKRKLG
-150 NLITYGR
+150 NLITYGK

-173 EKAATDEANALKA
+173 EKAATDEANALKL
-186 KNSLLDVAQQKVK
+186 KNSMLDAAQQKVK

-208 STKIPAETGSKYGDV
+208 SAKIPAETGSKYGDV

-236 LGNFENAKIA
+236 LGNFENANAA
-246 EDQVN
+246 EEQAE
-251 RLTLAYKA
+251 RLTQAY
-259 MEAAAEA
+259 AEMRSA
-266 AQEELNKPIS
+266 IQDAQAELNKPIS

-409 SAVALNAARKALRD
+409 SAAAFYAARKALRD
-423 MYQNVVELDDAL
+423 MCQNVVDLDDAL

-448 LEKFSEQAFESA
+448 LERFSEQAFESA

-488 KFAELTTM
+488 QFAELTTM

-533 VKIGNNY
+533 VKIGNSY

-547 GEGFNNAASAL
+547 GEGFNNAASSL

-676 VFYSIMQNFEDAL
+676 VFYSIMRNFEDAL
-689 KILNDIEG
+689 KILNDIDG
-697 ENAAGDMTKAYD
+697 ENAAGDMAKAYD

-718 IEQLKVSFAE
+718 IEQLKTSFVE
-728 LSQDVINSDMVKTVM
+728 LSQDIFKSDMVKTFM
-743 DVANWIVNIAD
+743 DVANWIVKVVD
-754 GLAKINGIIPAIIT
+754 GLTKIKLLIPVIVTALSAKN
-768 GISAVRSTKDKGFFK
+768 KGFFR
-783 FLQGNAANSVVEGKK
+783 FLQPDGAGKSGIK
-798 DVLGA
+798 A

-809 FTATKASLSDNLG
+809 LTASKASIPSNLKDIFSD
-822 GIFDAYNKAAA
+822 YNAAA
-833 KAGSLT
+833 R
-839 KGLQSKIEKL
+839 Q
-849 SAGNKDLSRY
+849 AGNLTDALKVKITELSNGNRDLSRY
-859 FTSLGGAATA
+859 LTNLGGKATA
-869 SMDEY
+869 SIDAY
-874 AAGLEKAN
+874 TASLNAAGKQIAILN
-882 IKTALLKAG
+882 LK
-891 TIALNT
+891 TIALN
-897 ALAAVASF
+897 AVLSF
-905 IITVVITEIS
+905 VIAGAIAGIS
-915 NEIHKV
+915 YLVHRT
-921 EELQAKAISSAEEL
+921 EELQQKAISSADEL
-935 QKTNDSLAN
+935 QRTTESLTT
-944 LAQQYKNLY
+944 LTQQYKDLY
-953 EASGGTWNTT
+953 EANGGTWNTA

-970 IQSQIVDLVGDQ
+970 IQSQIVDLVGEQ
-982 GGQIDLVNG
+982 GSQIDLVNG
-991 KLEDQLKALRE
+991 KLDDQLKTLRE
-1002 INIENARDWEAENK
+1002 INIENARDWESENQ
-1016 TAVSEAQKYMERDRT
+1016 TAISKARDYMERERPSGLVGTTWSYSKIFD
-1031 SRVMD
+1031 
-1036 EYGASSPMN
+1036 P
-1045 EWLSKNGAKYGFSRS
+1045 WLAQNAEKYSF
-1060 EGDGR
+1060 
-1065 TQRGFWSI
+1065 
-1073 TGTVDEL
+1073 TGTIDEL
-1080 IAAYKNAYKDFDE
+1080 IETYKRIYQDFDA
-1093 YVRKNSLSDVASKEL
+1093 YVRENGLSEAAEKDLKKLSDYI
-1108 EQLSD
+1108 
-1113 ELNSLQ
+1113 NSFQ
-1119 TDTYERQKETY
+1119 TDEYTRQKETY

-1142 ADVLSNGFADQKAF
+1142 ADVLSKGFENQEAF
-1156 DEYVKSV
+1156 DEYINSV
-1163 DSMTDKTQALRDA
+1163 DDMTDKTQALRDA
-1176 MIEAVKVAFPEFAA
+1176 MIEAVKAAFPEFAA

-1196 KASEKPLRGLTALV
+1196 NASDKPLRSLAALV
-1210 EQYKKFKEAND
+1210 EQYKKLKEAND
-1221 ELAKSGNVDLSNRP
+1221 ALAKSGNVDLSNRP
-1235 QVTIDD
+1235 QVRIDD

-1253 AIGNASAKQNI
+1253 TIGDASAKQNI

-1285 YLQDLI
+1285 YLQRLI
-1291 DRSQNEADL
+1291 DRSQNAADL
-1300 LSKDANGKG
+1300 LSKDAYRKG
-1309 IILKVDTG
+1309 IILKIDTG

-1368 DAAIPPILDPDT
+1368 DSAIPPVLDPDT

-1414 LHSAQEELYS
+1414 LHSAQEEFYS

-1457 VLEFLLNHNPSSAK
+1457 VLEFLLNHNLSSAK

-1569 QIANLQKRRSEFS
+1569 QIADLQKRRSEFS
-1582 GSEGDRVKIDGE
+1582 GSEGDREKIIGE
-1594 IAGLKQYLQDLI
+1594 IVVLQQYLQELVD
-1606 TEYGDSDSIPQTI
+1606 EYGDSDTIPQTI

-1682 LKRALNDYSKGTIT
+1682 LKRALNDYSKGAIT
-1696 ATKLTE
+1696 ATKLTG
-1702 ILQGTLNSFD
+1702 ILQSTLDSFNAD
-1712 ASNEYTSLS
+1712 NEYTNLA
-1721 DAQSSIKAL
+1721 DAQSNIKAL

-1735 ELGSGDGVSF
+1735 ELGSGNGVSF
-1745 SVLSNLQSA
+1745 SVLSSLQNA

-1759 GIDQYIKKLQDA
+1759 GIDQYIKKIQDA
-1771 KTNTSE
+1771 KTNTAE
-1777 ISDIIGTLLYE
+1777 VSDIIGTLLYE

-1822 VAHQAIAR
+1822 IAHQAITR

-1848 AANALATEA
+1848 AAKALGTEA
-1857 LSAGNTKEAVYN
+1857 LSAGNTKEAVYS

-1888 AALQTLASAY
+1888 AALQALASAY
-1898 GVVIGQASTLNGFLA
+1898 GIVIGQAGTLNGFLA
-1913 SYAGTSTTNIDKTV
+1913 TTAGTSTTNIDKTI

-1933 GKAKTVEE
+1933 GKAKTVAE
-1941 AQQIITRRA
+1941 AQQIIATRA
-1950 SQAQITAATSAL
+1950 AQAQINAAAA
-1962 NSNPFGDV
+1962 NNPFGDV
-1970 DFTSTGGGS
+1970 DFTSTGSGS
-1979 DETKAAKIKAA
+1979 DETKAAQIKAA

-2192 LLDVTSVVASSTWDL
+2192 LLDVTSVAASSTWDL

-2217 DSDQYNKLITNINK
+2217 DGDQYNKLITNINK

-2347 EQELADLQESLSDY
+2347 EQELAELQGSLSDY
-2361 IGDYTSSKNEEA
+2361 IGDYTSTKNEEA

-2394 EVSSEE
+2394 EVASEE
-2400 KIYRAALERLKGDW
+2400 RLYQLAIKRINESWDT
-2414 NQLYQDILDWNYKAG
+2414 LYQDILAWNEAAG
-2429 SSIESDIIAAWDL
+2429 SSLQSEIIANWDL

-2483 IAAENA
+2483 VTVENA

-2577 LVATTQMQEHAIE
+2577 LVATTQMQERAIE

>member
-8 IRFGVAGGGSL
+8 IRFGVAGGSSL

-44 RVARDQQTVF
+44 RVARDQQSVF

-74 GIDDAAGS
+74 GIDAA
-82 TGGTSTRRQRKQAG
+82 TGGASGTSTRRQRKQTDN
-96 SSGEKDKQTE
+96 SGEKDKQTE

-117 YKKTYGEVIQLQKI
+117 YKKTYGEVIQLQKT
-131 AAKLDADD
+131 AAKLDAND

-150 NLITYGR
+150 NLITYGK

-166 QSASLRA
+166 QSASLKA

-186 KNSLLDVAQQKVK
+186 KNSLLDAAQQKVK
-199 AYATELTRL
+199 SYAAELSRL
-208 STKIPAETGSKYGDV
+208 SAKIPAQTGSKYGDV
-223 KTTLTSYAKDQMQ
+223 TSTLKSYATEQTQ
-236 LGNFENAKIA
+236 LGNFENASVA
-246 EDQVN
+246 EEQVK
-251 RLTLAYKA
+251 RLEQAYKD
-259 MEAAAEA
+259 MKVAADA
-266 AQEELNKPIS
+266 ATAELNKPIS

-282 AGVQR
+282 VGIQR
-287 INQALENA
+287 INKALANA

-302 ATEMKNASDLMHGLR
+302 ATEMKNASDLMQGLR

-342 LIRVNSEFSRAWDEL
+342 LIRANSEFSRAWDEL

-423 MYQNVVELDDAL
+423 MYQNVVDLDDAL

-448 LEKFSEQAFESA
+448 LERFSEQAFESA

-488 KFAELTTM
+488 QFAELTTM

-533 VKIGNNY
+533 VKIGNSY

-547 GEGFNNAASAL
+547 GEGFNNAASSL

-689 KILNDIEG
+689 KILNDIDG
-697 ENAAGDMTKAYD
+697 ENAAGDMAKAYD
-709 TYIESITGH
+709 TYIESIAGH
-718 IEQLKVSFAE
+718 TEQLKTSFAE
-728 LSQDVINSDMVKTVM
+728 LSQDIIKSDMVKTVM
-743 DVANWIVNIAD
+743 DVANWIVKVVD
-754 GLAKINGIIPAIIT
+754 GLTKIKLLIPVIVTALSAKN
-768 GISAVRSTKDKGFFK
+768 KGFFR
-783 FLQGNAANSVVEGKK
+783 FLQPDGDGKSGIK
-798 DVLGA
+798 A

-809 FTATKASLSDNLG
+809 FTASKASIPSNLKDIFSDYNAAATKAGNLTDALKVKITELSN
-822 GIFDAYNKAAA
+822 
-833 KAGSLT
+833 
-839 KGLQSKIEKL
+839 
-849 SAGNKDLSRY
+849 GNRDLSRY
-859 FTSLGGAATA
+859 LTNLGGKATA
-869 SMDEY
+869 SIDAY
-874 AAGLEKAN
+874 TASLDAAGKQTVILN
-882 IKTALLKAG
+882 LK
-891 TIALNT
+891 TIALNA
-897 ALAAVASF
+897 ALSLAIAGA
-905 IITVVITEIS
+905 IAGIS
-915 NEIHKV
+915 YLVHRT
-921 EELQAKAISSAEEL
+921 EELQQKAISSADEL
-935 QKTNDSLAN
+935 QRTTESLTT
-944 LAQQYKNLY
+944 LTQQYKDLY
-953 EASGGTWNTT
+953 EANGGTWNPT

-970 IQSQIVDLVGDQ
+970 IQSQIVDLVGEQ
-982 GGQIDLVNG
+982 GSQIDLVNG
-991 KLEDQLKALRE
+991 KLDDQLKTLRE
-1002 INIENARDWEAENK
+1002 INIENARDWESENQ
-1016 TAVSEAQKYMERDRT
+1016 TAISKARDYMERERT
-1031 SRVMD
+1031 SGLTAGTTWSYSKILD
-1036 EYGASSPMN
+1036 P
-1045 EWLSKNGAKYGFSRS
+1045 WLAQNAEKYSF
-1060 EGDGR
+1060 
-1065 TQRGFWSI
+1065 
-1073 TGTVDEL
+1073 TGTIDEL
-1080 IAAYKNAYKDFDE
+1080 IATYKRIYQDFDA
-1093 YVRKNSLSDVASKEL
+1093 YVRENGLSEVAEKDLKELSDYI
-1108 EQLSD
+1108 
-1113 ELNSLQ
+1113 NSFQ
-1119 TDTYERQKETY
+1119 TDEYTRQKETY

-1142 ADVLSNGFADQKAF
+1142 ADVLSKGFENQEAF

-1163 DSMTDKTQALRDA
+1163 DGMTDKTQALRDA
-1176 MIEAVKVAFPEFAA
+1176 MVEAVKVAFPEFAA
-1190 AAEEQA
+1190 AAAEQA
-1196 KASEKPLRGLTALV
+1196 NASDKPLRGLAALV
-1210 EQYKKFKEAND
+1210 EQYKKLKEAND
-1221 ELAKSGNVDLSNRP
+1221 ELAKAGNVDLSNRP

-1253 AIGNASAKQNI
+1253 TIGDASAKQNI
-1264 IVHYTPILPDGTI
+1264 IVHYTPILPDGTV

-1285 YLQDLI
+1285 YLQRLI
-1291 DRSQNEADL
+1291 DRSQNAADL
-1300 LSKDANGKG
+1300 LSKDAYRKG

-1368 DAAIPPILDPDT
+1368 DSAIPPVLDPDT

-1414 LHSAQEELYS
+1414 LHSAQEEFYS

-1569 QIANLQKRRSEFS
+1569 QIADLQKRRSEFS
-1582 GSEGDRVKIDGE
+1582 GSEGDREKIIGE
-1594 IAGLKQYLQDLI
+1594 IVVLQQYLQELVD
-1606 TEYGDSDSIPQTI
+1606 EYGDSDTIPQTI

-1682 LKRALNDYSKGTIT
+1682 LKRALNDYSKGAIT
-1696 ATKLTE
+1696 ATKLTG
-1702 ILQGTLNSFD
+1702 ILQSTLDSFNAD
-1712 ASNEYTSLS
+1712 NEYTNLA
-1721 DAQSSIKAL
+1721 DAQSNIKAL

-1735 ELGSGDGVSF
+1735 ELGSGNGVSF
-1745 SVLSNLQSA
+1745 SVLSSLQNA

-1759 GIDQYIKKLQDA
+1759 GIDQYIKKIQDA
-1771 KTNTSE
+1771 KTNTAE
-1777 ISDIIGTLLYE
+1777 VSDIIGTLLYE

-1822 VAHQAIAR
+1822 IAHQAITR

-1848 AANALATEA
+1848 AAKALGTEA
-1857 LSAGNTKEAVYN
+1857 LSAGNTKEAVYS

-1913 SYAGTSTTNIDKTV
+1913 SYAGTSTTNIDKTI

-1962 NSNPFGDV
+1962 KSNPFGDV

-2192 LLDVTSVVASSTWDL
+2192 LLDVTSVAASSTWDL

-2217 DSDQYNKLITNINK
+2217 DGDQYNKLITNINK

-2347 EQELADLQESLSDY
+2347 EQELAELQGSLSDY
-2361 IGDYTSSKNEEA
+2361 IGDYTSTKNEEA

-2394 EVSSEE
+2394 EVASEE
-2400 KIYRAALERLKGDW
+2400 RLYQLAIKRINESWDT
-2414 NQLYQDILDWNYKAG
+2414 LYQDILAWNEAAG
-2429 SSIESDIIAAWDL
+2429 SSLQSEIIANWDL

-2483 IAAENA
+2483 VTVENA

-2577 LVATTQMQEHAIE
+2577 LVATTQMQERAIE

>member
-117 YKKTYGEVIQLQKI
+117 YKKTYGEVIQLQKT

-139 PQQKYIRRKLG
+139 PQQKYIKRKLG
-150 NLITYGR
+150 NLITYGK

-208 STKIPAETGSKYGDV
+208 NAKIPAETGSKYGDV

-259 MEAAAEA
+259 MGVAAKA
-266 AQEELNKPIS
+266 AQGELNKPIS

-287 INQALENA
+287 INQALANA

-423 MYQNVVELDDAL
+423 MYQNVVDLDDAL

-448 LEKFSEQAFESA
+448 LERFSEQAFESA

-488 KFAELTTM
+488 QFAELTTM

-533 VKIGNNY
+533 VKIGNSY

-547 GEGFNNAASAL
+547 GEGFNNAASSL

-689 KILNDIEG
+689 KILNDIDG
-697 ENAAGDMTKAYD
+697 ENAAGDMAKAYD
-709 TYIESITGH
+709 TYIESIAGH
-718 IEQLKVSFAE
+718 IEQLKTSFAE
-728 LSQDVINSDMVKTVM
+728 LSQDIIKSDMVKTVM
-743 DVANWIVNIAD
+743 DVANWIVKVVD
-754 GLAKINGIIPAIIT
+754 GLTKIKLLIPVIVTALSAKN
-768 GISAVRSTKDKGFFK
+768 KGFFR
-783 FLQGNAANSVVEGKK
+783 FLQPDGDGKSGIK
-798 DVLGA
+798 A

-809 FTATKASLSDNLG
+809 FTASKASIPSNLKDIFSD
-822 GIFDAYNKAAA
+822 YNAAA
-833 KAGSLT
+833 T
-839 KGLQSKIEKL
+839 Q
-849 SAGNKDLSRY
+849 AGNLTDALKVKITELSNGNRDLSRY
-859 FTSLGGAATA
+859 LTNLGGKATA
-869 SMDEY
+869 SIDAY
-874 AAGLEKAN
+874 TASLDAAGKQTVILN
-882 IKTALLKAG
+882 LK
-891 TIALNT
+891 TIALNA
-897 ALAAVASF
+897 ALSLAIAGA
-905 IITVVITEIS
+905 IAGIS
-915 NEIHKV
+915 YLVHRT
-921 EELQAKAISSAEEL
+921 EELQQKAISSADEL
-935 QKTNDSLAN
+935 QRTTESLTT
-944 LAQQYKNLY
+944 LTQQYKDLY
-953 EASGGTWNTT
+953 EANGGTWNPT

-970 IQSQIVDLVGDQ
+970 IQSQIVDLVGEQ
-982 GGQIDLVNG
+982 GSQIDLVNG
-991 KLEDQLKALRE
+991 KLDDQLKTLRE
-1002 INIENARDWEAENK
+1002 INIENARDWESENQ
-1016 TAVSEAQKYMERDRT
+1016 TAISKARDYMERERT
-1031 SRVMD
+1031 SGLTAGTTWSYSKILD
-1036 EYGASSPMN
+1036 P
-1045 EWLSKNGAKYGFSRS
+1045 WLAQNAEKYSF
-1060 EGDGR
+1060 
-1065 TQRGFWSI
+1065 
-1073 TGTVDEL
+1073 TGTIDEL
-1080 IAAYKNAYKDFDE
+1080 IATYKRIYQDFDA
-1093 YVRKNSLSDVASKEL
+1093 YVRENGLSEVAEKDLKELSDYI
-1108 EQLSD
+1108 
-1113 ELNSLQ
+1113 NSFQ
-1119 TDTYERQKETY
+1119 TDEYTRQKETY

-1142 ADVLSNGFADQKAF
+1142 ADVLSKGFENQEAF

-1163 DSMTDKTQALRDA
+1163 DGMTDKTQALRDA
-1176 MIEAVKVAFPEFAA
+1176 MVEAVKVAFPEFAA
-1190 AAEEQA
+1190 AAAEQA
-1196 KASEKPLRGLTALV
+1196 NASDKPLRGLAALV
-1210 EQYKKFKEAND
+1210 EQYKKLKEAND
-1221 ELAKSGNVDLSNRP
+1221 ELAKAGNVDLSNRP

-1253 AIGNASAKQNI
+1253 TIGDASAKQNI
-1264 IVHYTPILPDGTI
+1264 IVHYTPILPDGTV

-1285 YLQDLI
+1285 YLQRLI
-1291 DRSQNEADL
+1291 DRSQNAADL
-1300 LSKDANGKG
+1300 LSKDAYRKG
-1309 IILKVDTG
+1309 IILKIDTG

-1368 DAAIPPILDPDT
+1368 DSAIPPVLDPDT

-1414 LHSAQEELYS
+1414 LHSAQEEFYS

-1457 VLEFLLNHNPSSAK
+1457 VLEFLLNHNLSSAK

-1544 KLQAGEKSGIDGLKR
+1544 KLRAGEKSGVDGLKR

-1569 QIANLQKRRSEFS
+1569 QIADLQKRRSEFS
-1582 GSEGDRVKIDGE
+1582 GSEGDREKITGE
-1594 IAGLKQYLQDLI
+1594 IVVLQQYLQELVD
-1606 TEYGDSDSIPQTI
+1606 EYGDSDTIPQTI

-1648 ATSLSRALEALK
+1648 ATSLSRALETLK

-1682 LKRALNDYSKGTIT
+1682 LKRALNDYSKGAIT
-1696 ATKLTE
+1696 ANKLTK
-1702 ILQGTLNSFD
+1702 ILQDTLNSFD
-1712 ASNEYTSLS
+1712 ASNEYTNLS
-1721 DAQSSIKAL
+1721 DAQSSVKAL
-1730 ADLYS
+1730 ADLYA

-1759 GIDQYIKKLQDA
+1759 GIDQYIKKIQDA
-1771 KTNTSE
+1771 KTNTAE
-1777 ISDIIGTLLYE
+1777 VSDIIGTLLYE

-1874 ILFNNTGLSVADKI
+1874 ILFNNTGLSVSDKI

-1913 SYAGTSTTNIDKTV
+1913 SYAGTSTTNIDKTI

-2178 RNALTQKNATELAR
+2178 RNALTQKNSTELAR
-2192 LLDVTSVVASSTWDL
+2192 LLDVTSVAASSTWDL

-2217 DSDQYNKLITNINK
+2217 DGDQYNKLITNINK

-2243 RKQVHDSVTG
+2243 RKQVHNSVTD

-2347 EQELADLQESLSDY
+2347 EQELAELQESLSDY
-2361 IGDYTSSKNEEA
+2361 IGDYTSTKNEEA

-2394 EVSSEE
+2394 EVASEE
-2400 KIYRAALERLKGDW
+2400 RLYQLAIKRINESWDT
-2414 NQLYQDILDWNYKAG
+2414 LYQDILAWNEAAG
-2429 SSIESDIIAAWDL
+2429 SSLQSEIIANWNL
-2442 ASEAVQRYGS
+2442 ATEAVQRYGS

-2465 LGDNQS
+2465 LGNNQS

-2489 IVERMKANAA
+2489 IVEHMKANAT
-2499 AWHTADDAEKQR
+2499 AWHTADDAERQR

-2577 LVATTQMQEHAIE
+2577 LVATTQMQERAIE

-2642 FNIAIQYSG
+2642 FNIAIHYSG

>member
-8 IRFGVAGGGSL
+8 IRFGVAGGSSL

-44 RVARDQQTVF
+44 RVARDQQSVF

-74 GIDDAAGS
+74 GIDAA
-82 TGGTSTRRQRKQAG
+82 TGGASGTSTRRQRKQTDN
-96 SSGEKDKQTE
+96 SGEKDKQTE

-117 YKKTYGEVIQLQKI
+117 YKKTYGEVIQLQKT
-131 AAKLDADD
+131 AAKLDAND

-150 NLITYGR
+150 NLITYGK

-166 QSASLRA
+166 QSASLKA

-186 KNSLLDVAQQKVK
+186 KNSLLDAAQQKVK
-199 AYATELTRL
+199 SYAAELSRL
-208 STKIPAETGSKYGDV
+208 SAKIPAQTGSKYGDV
-223 KTTLTSYAKDQMQ
+223 TSTLKSYATEQTQ
-236 LGNFENAKIA
+236 LGNFENASVA
-246 EDQVN
+246 EEQVK
-251 RLTLAYKA
+251 RLEQAYKD
-259 MEAAAEA
+259 MKVAADA
-266 AQEELNKPIS
+266 ATAELNKPIS

-282 AGVQR
+282 VGIQR
-287 INQALENA
+287 INNALANA

-342 LIRVNSEFSRAWDEL
+342 LIRANSEFSRAWDEL

-423 MYQNVVELDDAL
+423 MYQNVVDLDDAL

-533 VKIGNNY
+533 VKIGNSY

-689 KILNDIEG
+689 KILNDIDG
-697 ENAAGDMTKAYD
+697 ENAAGDMAKAYD

-822 GIFDAYNKAAA
+822 GIFDTYNKAAE

-869 SMDEY
+869 SIDEY

-882 IKTALLKAG
+882 TKTALLKAG

-897 ALAAVASF
+897 ALAAVASL
-905 IITVVITEIS
+905 IITVVITAIS

-921 EELQAKAISSAEEL
+921 EELQEKAISSAEEL

-953 EASGGTWNTT
+953 EVSGGTWNTT

-1142 ADVLSNGFADQKAF
+1142 ADVLSKGFENQEAF

-1163 DSMTDKTQALRDA
+1163 DGMTDKTQALRDA
-1176 MIEAVKVAFPEFAA
+1176 MVEAVKVAFPEFAA
-1190 AAEEQA
+1190 AAAEQA
-1196 KASEKPLRGLTALV
+1196 NASDKPLRGLAALV
-1210 EQYKKFKEAND
+1210 EQYKKLKEAND
-1221 ELAKSGNVDLSNRP
+1221 ALAKSGNVDLSNRP

-1253 AIGNASAKQNI
+1253 TIGDASAKQNI
-1264 IVHYTPILPDGTI
+1264 IVHYTPILPDGTV

-1285 YLQDLI
+1285 YLQRLI
-1291 DRSQNEADL
+1291 DRSQNAADL
-1300 LSKDANGKG
+1300 LSKDAYRKG
-1309 IILKVDTG
+1309 IILKVDTR

-1360 MRAGTDSG
+1360 MRA
-1368 DAAIPPILDPDT
+1368 
-1380 WYDAANAADSVRTP
+1380 ADSVRTP

-1414 LHSAQEELYS
+1414 LHSAQEEFYS

-1445 LQKLFDGMTVPE
+1445 LQKMFDGMTVPE

-1544 KLQAGEKSGIDGLKR
+1544 QLQAGEKSGIDGLKR

-1569 QIANLQKRRSEFS
+1569 QIADLQKRRSEFS
-1582 GSEGDRVKIDGE
+1582 GSEGDREKISGE
-1594 IAGLKQYLQDLI
+1594 IVVLQQYLQELVD
-1606 TEYGDSDSIPQTI
+1606 EYGDSDTIPQTI

-1682 LKRALNDYSKGTIT
+1682 LKRALNDYSKGAIT
-1696 ATKLTE
+1696 ANKLTK
-1702 ILQGTLNSFD
+1702 ILQDTLNSFD
-1712 ASNEYTSLS
+1712 ASNEYTNLS
-1721 DAQSSIKAL
+1721 DAQSSVKAL
-1730 ADLYS
+1730 ADLYA

-1759 GIDQYIKKLQDA
+1759 GIDQYIKKIQDA
-1771 KTNTSE
+1771 KTNTAE
-1777 ISDIIGTLLYE
+1777 VSDIIGTLLYE

-1913 SYAGTSTTNIDKTV
+1913 SYAGTSTTNIDKTI

-1950 SQAQITAATSAL
+1950 SQAQITAATSAF

-2192 LLDVTSVVASSTWDL
+2192 LLDVTSVAASSTWDL

-2217 DSDQYNKLITNINK
+2217 DGDQYNKLITNINK

-2278 QMVEALQDQAD
+2278 QMVDALQDQAD

-2347 EQELADLQESLSDY
+2347 EQELAELQESLSDY
-2361 IGDYTSSKNEEA
+2361 IGDYTSTKNEEA

-2394 EVSSEE
+2394 EVASEE
-2400 KIYRAALERLKGDW
+2400 RLYQLAIKRINESWDT
-2414 NQLYQDILDWNYKAG
+2414 LYQDILAWNEAAG
-2429 SSIESDIIAAWDL
+2429 SSLQSEIIANWDL

-2483 IAAENA
+2483 VAAENA

-2577 LVATTQMQEHAIE
+2577 LVATTQMQERAIE

>member
-8 IRFGVAGGGSL
+8 IRFGVAGGSSL

-82 TGGTSTRRQRKQAG
+82 TGGTSTRRQRKQT
-96 SSGEKDKQTE
+96 SNSGEKDKQTE

-117 YKKTYGEVIQLQKI
+117 YKKTYGEVIQLQKT

-139 PQQKYIRRKLG
+139 PQQKYIKRKLG
-150 NLITYGR
+150 NLITYGK

-208 STKIPAETGSKYGDV
+208 NAKIPAETGSKYGDV

-259 MEAAAEA
+259 MGVAAKA
-266 AQEELNKPIS
+266 AQGELNKPIS

-287 INQALENA
+287 INQALANA

-423 MYQNVVELDDAL
+423 MYQNVVDLDDAL

-448 LEKFSEQAFESA
+448 LERFSEQAFESA

-488 KFAELTTM
+488 QFAELTTM

-533 VKIGNNY
+533 VKIGNSY

-547 GEGFNNAASAL
+547 GEGFNNAASSL

-689 KILNDIEG
+689 KILNDIDG
-697 ENAAGDMTKAYD
+697 ENAAGDMAKAYD

-718 IEQLKVSFAE
+718 IEHLKTSFVE
-728 LSQDVINSDMVKTVM
+728 LSQDIIKSDMVKTVM
-743 DVANWIVNIAD
+743 DVANWIVKVVD
-754 GLAKINGIIPAIIT
+754 GLTKIKLLIPVIVTALSAKN
-768 GISAVRSTKDKGFFK
+768 KGFFR
-783 FLQGNAANSVVEGKK
+783 FLQPDRDGKSGIK
-798 DVLGA
+798 A

-809 FTATKASLSDNLG
+809 FTASKASIPSNLKDIFSD
-822 GIFDAYNKAAA
+822 YNAAA
-833 KAGSLT
+833 VKAGNLT
-839 KGLQSKIEKL
+839 DALKVKITEL
-849 SAGNKDLSRY
+849 SNGNRDLSRY
-859 FTSLGGAATA
+859 LTNLGGKATA
-869 SMDEY
+869 SIDAY
-874 AAGLEKAN
+874 TASLDAAGKQTVILN
-882 IKTALLKAG
+882 LK
-891 TIALNT
+891 TIALNA
-897 ALAAVASF
+897 ALSLAIAGA
-905 IITVVITEIS
+905 IAGIS
-915 NEIHKV
+915 YLVHRT
-921 EELQAKAISSAEEL
+921 EELQQKAISSADEL
-935 QKTNDSLAN
+935 QRTTESLTT
-944 LAQQYKNLY
+944 LTQQYKDLY
-953 EASGGTWNTT
+953 EANGGTWNPT

-970 IQSQIVDLVGDQ
+970 IQSQIVDLVGEQ
-982 GGQIDLVNG
+982 GSQIDLVNG
-991 KLEDQLKALRE
+991 KLDDQLKTLRE
-1002 INIENARDWEAENK
+1002 INIENARDWESENQ
-1016 TAVSEAQKYMERDRT
+1016 TAISKARDYMERERT
-1031 SRVMD
+1031 SGLTAGTTWSYSKILD
-1036 EYGASSPMN
+1036 P
-1045 EWLSKNGAKYGFSRS
+1045 WLAQNAEKYSF
-1060 EGDGR
+1060 
-1065 TQRGFWSI
+1065 
-1073 TGTVDEL
+1073 TGTIDEL
-1080 IAAYKNAYKDFDE
+1080 IATYKRIYQDFDA
-1093 YVRKNSLSDVASKEL
+1093 YVRENGLSEVAEKDLKELSDYI
-1108 EQLSD
+1108 
-1113 ELNSLQ
+1113 NSFQ
-1119 TDTYERQKETY
+1119 TDEYTRQKETY

-1142 ADVLSNGFADQKAF
+1142 ADVLSKGFENQEAF

-1163 DSMTDKTQALRDA
+1163 DGMTDKTQALRDA
-1176 MIEAVKVAFPEFAA
+1176 MVEAVKVAFPEFAA
-1190 AAEEQA
+1190 AAAEQA
-1196 KASEKPLRGLTALV
+1196 NASDKPLRGLAALV
-1210 EQYKKFKEAND
+1210 EQYKKLKEAND
-1221 ELAKSGNVDLSNRP
+1221 ELAKAGNVDLSNRS

-1253 AIGNASAKQNI
+1253 TIGDASAKQNI
-1264 IVHYTPILPDGTI
+1264 IVHYTPILPDGTV

-1285 YLQDLI
+1285 YLQRLI
-1291 DRSQNEADL
+1291 DRSQNAADL
-1300 LSKDANGKG
+1300 LSKDAYRKG

-1368 DAAIPPILDPDT
+1368 DSAIPPVLDPDT

-1414 LHSAQEELYS
+1414 LHSAQEEFYS

-1457 VLEFLLNHNPSSAK
+1457 VLEFLLSHNPSSAK

-1569 QIANLQKRRSEFS
+1569 QIADLQKRRSEFS
-1582 GSEGDRVKIDGE
+1582 GSEGDREKISGE
-1594 IAGLKQYLQDLI
+1594 IVVLQQYLQELVD
-1606 TEYGDSDSIPQTI
+1606 EYGDSDTIPQTI

-1633 GVLGL
+1633 GVIGL

-1682 LKRALNDYSKGTIT
+1682 LKRALNDYSKGAIT
-1696 ATKLTE
+1696 ANKLTK
-1702 ILQGTLNSFD
+1702 ILQDTLNSFD
-1712 ASNEYTSLS
+1712 ASNEYTNLS
-1721 DAQSSIKAL
+1721 DAQSSVKAL
-1730 ADLYS
+1730 ADLYA

-1759 GIDQYIKKLQDA
+1759 GIDQYIKKIQDA
-1771 KTNTSE
+1771 KTNTAE

-1913 SYAGTSTTNIDKTV
+1913 SYAGTSTTNIDKTI

-2192 LLDVTSVVASSTWDL
+2192 LLDVTSVAASSTWDL

-2217 DSDQYNKLITNINK
+2217 DGDQYNKLITNINK

-2347 EQELADLQESLSDY
+2347 EQELAELQGSLSDY
-2361 IGDYTSSKNEEA
+2361 IGDYTSTKNEEA

-2394 EVSSEE
+2394 EVASEE
-2400 KIYRAALERLKGDW
+2400 RLYQLAIKRINESWDT
-2414 NQLYQDILDWNYKAG
+2414 LYQDILAWNEAAG
-2429 SSIESDIIAAWDL
+2429 SSLQSEIIANWDL

-2483 IAAENA
+2483 VTVENA

-2577 LVATTQMQEHAIE
+2577 LVATTQMQERAIE

>member
-8 IRFGVAGGGSL
+8 IRFGVAGGSSL

-82 TGGTSTRRQRKQAG
+82 TGGTSTRRQRKQT
-96 SSGEKDKQTE
+96 SNSGEKDKQTE

-117 YKKTYGEVIQLQKI
+117 YKKTYGEVIQLQKT

-139 PQQKYIRRKLG
+139 PQQKYIKRKLG
-150 NLITYGR
+150 NLITYGK

-208 STKIPAETGSKYGDV
+208 NAKIPAETGSKYGDV

-259 MEAAAEA
+259 MGVAAKA
-266 AQEELNKPIS
+266 AQGELNKPIS

-287 INQALENA
+287 INQALANA

-423 MYQNVVELDDAL
+423 MYQNVVDLDDAL

-448 LEKFSEQAFESA
+448 LERFSEQAFESA

-488 KFAELTTM
+488 QFAELTTM

-533 VKIGNNY
+533 VKIGNSY

-547 GEGFNNAASAL
+547 GEGFNNAASSL

-689 KILNDIEG
+689 KILNDIDG
-697 ENAAGDMTKAYD
+697 ENAAGDMAKAYD

-718 IEQLKVSFAE
+718 IEHLKTSFVE
-728 LSQDVINSDMVKTVM
+728 LSQDIIKSDMVKTVM
-743 DVANWIVNIAD
+743 DVANWIVKVVD
-754 GLAKINGIIPAIIT
+754 GLTKIKLLIPVIVTAL
-768 GISAVRSTKDKGFFK
+768 STKNKGFFR
-783 FLQGNAANSVVEGKK
+783 FLQPDGDGKSGIK
-798 DVLGA
+798 A

-809 FTATKASLSDNLG
+809 FTASKASIPSNLKDIFSD
-822 GIFDAYNKAAA
+822 YNAAA
-833 KAGSLT
+833 T
-839 KGLQSKIEKL
+839 Q
-849 SAGNKDLSRY
+849 AGNLTDALKVKITELSNGNRDLSRY
-859 FTSLGGAATA
+859 LTNLGGKATA
-869 SMDEY
+869 SIDAY
-874 AAGLEKAN
+874 TASLDAAGKQTVILN
-882 IKTALLKAG
+882 LK
-891 TIALNT
+891 TIALNA
-897 ALAAVASF
+897 ALSLAIAGA
-905 IITVVITEIS
+905 IAGIS
-915 NEIHKV
+915 YLVHRT
-921 EELQAKAISSAEEL
+921 EELQQKAISSADEL
-935 QKTNDSLAN
+935 QRTTESLTT
-944 LAQQYKNLY
+944 LTQQYKDLY
-953 EASGGTWNTT
+953 EANGGTWNPT

-970 IQSQIVDLVGDQ
+970 IQSQIVDLVGEQ
-982 GGQIDLVNG
+982 GSQIDLVNG
-991 KLEDQLKALRE
+991 KLDDQLKTLRE
-1002 INIENARDWEAENK
+1002 INIENARDWESENQ
-1016 TAVSEAQKYMERDRT
+1016 TAISKARDYMERERT
-1031 SRVMD
+1031 SGLTAGTTWSYSKILD
-1036 EYGASSPMN
+1036 P
-1045 EWLSKNGAKYGFSRS
+1045 WLAQNAEKYSF
-1060 EGDGR
+1060 
-1065 TQRGFWSI
+1065 
-1073 TGTVDEL
+1073 TGTIDEL
-1080 IAAYKNAYKDFDE
+1080 IATYKRIYQDFDA
-1093 YVRKNSLSDVASKEL
+1093 YVRENGLSEVAEKDLKELSDYI
-1108 EQLSD
+1108 
-1113 ELNSLQ
+1113 NSFQ
-1119 TDTYERQKETY
+1119 TDEYTRQKETY

-1142 ADVLSNGFADQKAF
+1142 ADVLSKGFENQEAF

-1163 DSMTDKTQALRDA
+1163 DGMTDKTQALRDA
-1176 MIEAVKVAFPEFAA
+1176 MVEAVKVAFPEFAA
-1190 AAEEQA
+1190 AAAEQA
-1196 KASEKPLRGLTALV
+1196 NASDKPLRGLAALV
-1210 EQYKKFKEAND
+1210 EQYKKLKEAND
-1221 ELAKSGNVDLSNRP
+1221 ELAKAGNVDLSNRS

-1253 AIGNASAKQNI
+1253 TIGDASAKQNI
-1264 IVHYTPILPDGTI
+1264 IVHYTPILPDGTV

-1285 YLQDLI
+1285 YLQRLI
-1291 DRSQNEADL
+1291 DRSQNAADL
-1300 LSKDANGKG
+1300 LSKDAYRKG

-1368 DAAIPPILDPDT
+1368 DSAIPPVLDPDT

-1414 LHSAQEELYS
+1414 LHSAQEEFYS

-1457 VLEFLLNHNPSSAK
+1457 VLEFLLSHNPSSAK

-1569 QIANLQKRRSEFS
+1569 QIADLQKRRSEFS
-1582 GSEGDRVKIDGE
+1582 GSEGDREKISGE
-1594 IAGLKQYLQDLI
+1594 IVVLQQYLQELVD
-1606 TEYGDSDSIPQTI
+1606 EYGDSDTIPQTI

-1633 GVLGL
+1633 GVIGL

-1682 LKRALNDYSKGTIT
+1682 LKRALNDYSKGAIT
-1696 ATKLTE
+1696 ANKLTK
-1702 ILQGTLNSFD
+1702 ILQDTLNSFD
-1712 ASNEYTSLS
+1712 ASNEYTNLS
-1721 DAQSSIKAL
+1721 DAQSSVKAL
-1730 ADLYS
+1730 ADLYA

-1759 GIDQYIKKLQDA
+1759 GIDQYIKKIQDA
-1771 KTNTSE
+1771 KTNTAE
-1777 ISDIIGTLLYE
+1777 VSDIIGTLLYE

-1913 SYAGTSTTNIDKTV
+1913 SYAGTSTTNIDKTI

-2192 LLDVTSVVASSTWDL
+2192 LLDVTSVAASSTWDL

-2217 DSDQYNKLITNINK
+2217 DGDQYNKLITNINK

-2347 EQELADLQESLSDY
+2347 EQELAELQGSLSDY
-2361 IGDYTSSKNEEA
+2361 IGDYTSTKNEEA

-2394 EVSSEE
+2394 EVASEE
-2400 KIYRAALERLKGDW
+2400 RLYQLAIKRINESWDT
-2414 NQLYQDILDWNYKAG
+2414 LYQDILAWNEAAG
-2429 SSIESDIIAAWDL
+2429 SSLQSEIIANWDL

-2483 IAAENA
+2483 VTVENA

-2545 FKLYPKYHDGGVVGG
+2545 FKLYPKYHNGGVVGG

-2577 LVATTQMQEHAIE
+2577 LVATTQMQERAIE

>member
-8 IRFGVAGGGSL
+8 IRFGVAGGSSL

-82 TGGTSTRRQRKQAG
+82 TGGTSTRRQRKQT
-96 SSGEKDKQTE
+96 SNSGEKDKQTE

-139 PQQKYIRRKLG
+139 PQQKYIRHKLG
-150 NLITYGR
+150 NLITYGK

-166 QSASLRA
+166 QSASLKA

-186 KNSLLDVAQQKVK
+186 KNSLLDAAQQKVK
-199 AYATELTRL
+199 SYAAELSRL
-208 STKIPAETGSKYGDV
+208 SAKIPAQTGSKYGDV
-223 KTTLTSYAKDQMQ
+223 TSTLKSYATEQTQ
-236 LGNFENAKIA
+236 LGNFENASVA
-246 EDQVN
+246 EEQVK
-251 RLTLAYKA
+251 RLEQAYKD
-259 MEAAAEA
+259 MKVAADA
-266 AQEELNKPIS
+266 ATAELNKPIS

-282 AGVQR
+282 VGIQR
-287 INQALENA
+287 INKALANA

-317 LETNFEKGFSNATKS
+317 LETNFEKGFANATKS

-423 MYQNVVELDDAL
+423 MYQNVVDLDDAL

-448 LEKFSEQAFESA
+448 LERFSEQAFESA

-488 KFAELTTM
+488 QFAELTTM

-533 VKIGNNY
+533 VKIGNSY

-547 GEGFNNAASAL
+547 GEGFNNAASSL

-689 KILNDIEG
+689 KILNDIDG
-697 ENAAGDMTKAYD
+697 ENAAGDMAKAYD

-718 IEQLKVSFAE
+718 IEHLKTSFVE
-728 LSQDVINSDMVKTVM
+728 LSQDIIKSDMVKTVM
-743 DVANWIVNIAD
+743 DVANWIVKVVD
-754 GLAKINGIIPAIIT
+754 GLTKIKLLIPVIVTAL
-768 GISAVRSTKDKGFFK
+768 STKNKGFFR
-783 FLQGNAANSVVEGKK
+783 FLQPDGDGKSGIK
-798 DVLGA
+798 A

-809 FTATKASLSDNLG
+809 FTASKASIPSNLKDIFSD
-822 GIFDAYNKAAA
+822 YNAAA
-833 KAGSLT
+833 T
-839 KGLQSKIEKL
+839 Q
-849 SAGNKDLSRY
+849 AGNLTDALKVKITELSNGNRDLSRY
-859 FTSLGGAATA
+859 LTNLGGKATA
-869 SMDEY
+869 SIDAY
-874 AAGLEKAN
+874 TASLDAAGKQTVILN
-882 IKTALLKAG
+882 LK
-891 TIALNT
+891 TIALNA
-897 ALAAVASF
+897 ALSLAIAGA
-905 IITVVITEIS
+905 IAGIS
-915 NEIHKV
+915 YLVHRT
-921 EELQAKAISSAEEL
+921 EELQQKAISSADEL
-935 QKTNDSLAN
+935 QRTTESLTT
-944 LAQQYKNLY
+944 LTQQYKDLY
-953 EASGGTWNTT
+953 EANGGTWNPT

-970 IQSQIVDLVGDQ
+970 IQSQIVDLVGEQ
-982 GGQIDLVNG
+982 GSQIDLVNG
-991 KLEDQLKALRE
+991 KLDDQLKTLRE
-1002 INIENARDWEAENK
+1002 INIENARDWESENQ
-1016 TAVSEAQKYMERDRT
+1016 TAISKARDYMERERT
-1031 SRVMD
+1031 SGLTAGTTWSYSKILD
-1036 EYGASSPMN
+1036 P
-1045 EWLSKNGAKYGFSRS
+1045 WLAQNAEKYSF
-1060 EGDGR
+1060 
-1065 TQRGFWSI
+1065 
-1073 TGTVDEL
+1073 TGTIDEL
-1080 IAAYKNAYKDFDE
+1080 IATYKRIYQDFDA
-1093 YVRKNSLSDVASKEL
+1093 YVRENGLSEVAEKDLKELSDYI
-1108 EQLSD
+1108 
-1113 ELNSLQ
+1113 NSFQ
-1119 TDTYERQKETY
+1119 TDEYTRQKETY

-1142 ADVLSNGFADQKAF
+1142 ADVLSKGFENQEAF

-1163 DSMTDKTQALRDA
+1163 DGMTDKTQALRDA
-1176 MIEAVKVAFPEFAA
+1176 MVEAVKVAFPEFAA
-1190 AAEEQA
+1190 AAAEQA
-1196 KASEKPLRGLTALV
+1196 NASDKPLRGLAALV
-1210 EQYKKFKEAND
+1210 EQYKKLKEAND
-1221 ELAKSGNVDLSNRP
+1221 ELAKAGNVDLSNRS

-1253 AIGNASAKQNI
+1253 TIGDASAKQNI
-1264 IVHYTPILPDGTI
+1264 IVHYTPILPDGTV

-1285 YLQDLI
+1285 YLQRLI
-1291 DRSQNEADL
+1291 DRSQNAADL
-1300 LSKDANGKG
+1300 LSKDAYRKG

-1368 DAAIPPILDPDT
+1368 DSAIPPVLDPDT

-1414 LHSAQEELYS
+1414 LHSAQEEFYS

-1457 VLEFLLNHNPSSAK
+1457 VLEFLLSHNPSSAK

-1569 QIANLQKRRSEFS
+1569 QIADLQKRRSEFS
-1582 GSEGDRVKIDGE
+1582 GSEGDREKISGE
-1594 IAGLKQYLQDLI
+1594 IVVLQQYLQELVD
-1606 TEYGDSDSIPQTI
+1606 EYGDSDTIPQTI

-1633 GVLGL
+1633 GVIGL

-1682 LKRALNDYSKGTIT
+1682 LKRALNDYSKGAIT
-1696 ATKLTE
+1696 ANKLTK
-1702 ILQGTLNSFD
+1702 ILQDTLNSFD
-1712 ASNEYTSLS
+1712 ASNEYTNLS
-1721 DAQSSIKAL
+1721 DAQSSVKAL
-1730 ADLYS
+1730 ADLYA

-1759 GIDQYIKKLQDA
+1759 GIDQYIKKIQDA
-1771 KTNTSE
+1771 KTNTAE
-1777 ISDIIGTLLYE
+1777 VSDIIGTLLYE

-1913 SYAGTSTTNIDKTV
+1913 SYAGTSTTNIDKTI

-2192 LLDVTSVVASSTWDL
+2192 LLDVTSVAASSTWDL

-2217 DSDQYNKLITNINK
+2217 DGDQYNKLITNINK

-2347 EQELADLQESLSDY
+2347 EQELAELQGSLSDY
-2361 IGDYTSSKNEEA
+2361 IGDYTSTKNEEA

-2394 EVSSEE
+2394 EVASEE
-2400 KIYRAALERLKGDW
+2400 RLYQLAIKRINESWDT
-2414 NQLYQDILDWNYKAG
+2414 LYQDILAWNEAAG
-2429 SSIESDIIAAWDL
+2429 SSLQSEIIANWNL

-2483 IAAENA
+2483 ITVENA

-2577 LVATTQMQEHAIE
+2577 LVATTQMQERAIE

>member
-8 IRFGVAGGGSL
+8 IRFGVAGGSSL

-82 TGGTSTRRQRKQAG
+82 TGGTSTRRQRKQT
-96 SSGEKDKQTE
+96 SNSGEKDKQTE

-139 PQQKYIRRKLG
+139 PQQKYIKRKLG
-150 NLITYGR
+150 NLITYGK

-173 EKAATDEANALKA
+173 EKAATDEANALKL
-186 KNSLLDVAQQKVK
+186 KNSMLDAAQQKVK
-199 AYATELTRL
+199 AYAAELARL
-208 STKIPAETGSKYGDV
+208 NAKIPSETGSKYGDV
-223 KTTLTSYAKDQMQ
+223 RMTLASYSKEQMQ

-251 RLTLAYKA
+251 RLTLAYQA

-287 INQALENA
+287 INKALENA

-317 LETNFEKGFSNATKS
+317 LETNFDKGFSNATKS

-423 MYQNVVELDDAL
+423 MYQNVVDLDDAL

-448 LEKFSEQAFESA
+448 LERFSEQAFESA

-488 KFAELTTM
+488 QFAELTTM

-533 VKIGNNY
+533 VKIGNSY

-547 GEGFNNAASAL
+547 GEGFNNAASSL

-689 KILNDIEG
+689 KILHDIDG
-697 ENAAGDMTKAYD
+697 ENAAGDMAKAYD

-718 IEQLKVSFAE
+718 IEHLKTSFVE
-728 LSQDVINSDMVKTVM
+728 LSQDIIKSDMVKTVM
-743 DVANWIVNIAD
+743 DVANWIVKVVD
-754 GLAKINGIIPAIIT
+754 GLTKIKLLIPVIVTALSAKN
-768 GISAVRSTKDKGFFK
+768 KGFFR
-783 FLQGNAANSVVEGKK
+783 FLQPDGDGKSGIK
-798 DVLGA
+798 A

-809 FTATKASLSDNLG
+809 FTASKASIPSNLKDIFSDYNAAATKAGNLTDALKVKITELSN
-822 GIFDAYNKAAA
+822 
-833 KAGSLT
+833 
-839 KGLQSKIEKL
+839 
-849 SAGNKDLSRY
+849 GNRDLSRY
-859 FTSLGGAATA
+859 LTNLGGKATA
-869 SMDEY
+869 SIDAY
-874 AAGLEKAN
+874 TASLDAAGKQTVILN
-882 IKTALLKAG
+882 LK
-891 TIALNT
+891 TIALNA
-897 ALAAVASF
+897 ALSLAIAGA
-905 IITVVITEIS
+905 IAGIS
-915 NEIHKV
+915 YLVHRT
-921 EELQAKAISSAEEL
+921 EELQQKAISSADEL
-935 QKTNDSLAN
+935 QRTTESLTT
-944 LAQQYKNLY
+944 LTQQYKDLY
-953 EASGGTWNTT
+953 EANGGTWNPT

-970 IQSQIVDLVGDQ
+970 IQSQIVDLVGEQ
-982 GGQIDLVNG
+982 GSQIDLVNG
-991 KLEDQLKALRE
+991 KLDDQLKTLRE
-1002 INIENARDWEAENK
+1002 INIENARDWESENQ
-1016 TAVSEAQKYMERDRT
+1016 TAISKARDYMERERT
-1031 SRVMD
+1031 SGLTAGTTWSYSKILD
-1036 EYGASSPMN
+1036 P
-1045 EWLSKNGAKYGFSRS
+1045 WLAQNAEKYSF
-1060 EGDGR
+1060 
-1065 TQRGFWSI
+1065 
-1073 TGTVDEL
+1073 TGTIDEL
-1080 IAAYKNAYKDFDE
+1080 IATYKRIYQDFDA
-1093 YVRKNSLSDVASKEL
+1093 YVRENGLSEVAEKDLKELSDYI
-1108 EQLSD
+1108 
-1113 ELNSLQ
+1113 NSFQ
-1119 TDTYERQKETY
+1119 TDEYTRQKETY

-1142 ADVLSNGFADQKAF
+1142 ADVLSKGFENQEAF

-1163 DSMTDKTQALRDA
+1163 DGMTDKTQALRDA
-1176 MIEAVKVAFPEFAA
+1176 MVEAVKVAFPEFAA
-1190 AAEEQA
+1190 AAAEQA
-1196 KASEKPLRGLTALV
+1196 NASDKPLRGLAALV
-1210 EQYKKFKEAND
+1210 EQYKKLKEAND
-1221 ELAKSGNVDLSNRP
+1221 ELAKAGNVDLSNRS

-1253 AIGNASAKQNI
+1253 TIGDASAKQNI
-1264 IVHYTPILPDGTI
+1264 IVHYTPILPDGTV

-1285 YLQDLI
+1285 YLQRLI
-1291 DRSQNEADL
+1291 DRSQNAADL
-1300 LSKDANGKG
+1300 LSKDAYRKG

-1368 DAAIPPILDPDT
+1368 DSAIPPVLDPDT

-1414 LHSAQEELYS
+1414 LHSAQEEFYS

-1457 VLEFLLNHNPSSAK
+1457 VLEFLLSHNPSSAK

-1569 QIANLQKRRSEFS
+1569 QIADLQKRRSEFS
-1582 GSEGDRVKIDGE
+1582 GSEGDREKISGE
-1594 IAGLKQYLQDLI
+1594 IVVLQQYLQELVD
-1606 TEYGDSDSIPQTI
+1606 EYGDSDTIPQTI

-1633 GVLGL
+1633 GVIGL

-1682 LKRALNDYSKGTIT
+1682 LKRALNDYSKGAIT
-1696 ATKLTE
+1696 ANKLTK
-1702 ILQGTLNSFD
+1702 ILQDTLNSFD
-1712 ASNEYTSLS
+1712 ASNEYTNLS
-1721 DAQSSIKAL
+1721 DAQSSVKAL
-1730 ADLYS
+1730 ADLYA

-1759 GIDQYIKKLQDA
+1759 GIDQYIKKIQDA
-1771 KTNTSE
+1771 KTNTAE
-1777 ISDIIGTLLYE
+1777 VSDIIGTLLYE

-1913 SYAGTSTTNIDKTV
+1913 SYAGTSTTNIDKTI

-2192 LLDVTSVVASSTWDL
+2192 LLDVTSVAASSTWDL

-2243 RKQVHDSVTG
+2243 RKQVHDSVTN

-2347 EQELADLQESLSDY
+2347 EQELAELQESLSDY
-2361 IGDYTSSKNEEA
+2361 IGDYTSTKNEEA

-2394 EVSSEE
+2394 EVASEE
-2400 KIYRAALERLKGDW
+2400 RLYQLAIKRINESWDT
-2414 NQLYQDILDWNYKAG
+2414 LYQDILAWNEAAG
-2429 SSIESDIIAAWDL
+2429 SSLQSEIIANWDL
-2442 ASEAVQRYGS
+2442 AAEAVQRYGS

-2489 IVERMKANAA
+2489 IVERMKANAT
-2499 AWHTADDAEKQR
+2499 AWHTADDAERQR

-2545 FKLYPKYHDGGVVGG
+2545 FKLYPKYHEGGVVGG

>member
-8 IRFGVAGGGSL
+8 IRFGVAGGSSL

-82 TGGTSTRRQRKQAG
+82 TGGTSTRRQRKQT
-96 SSGEKDKQTE
+96 SNSGEKDKQTE

-117 YKKTYGEVIQLQKI
+117 YKKTYGEVIQLQKT

-139 PQQKYIRRKLG
+139 PQQKYIKRKLG
-150 NLITYGR
+150 NLITYGK

-208 STKIPAETGSKYGDV
+208 NAKIPAETGSKYGDV

-259 MEAAAEA
+259 MGVAAKA
-266 AQEELNKPIS
+266 AQGELNKPIS

-287 INQALENA
+287 INQALANA

-423 MYQNVVELDDAL
+423 MYQNVVDLDDAL

-448 LEKFSEQAFESA
+448 LERFSEQAFESA

-488 KFAELTTM
+488 QFAELTTM

-533 VKIGNNY
+533 VKIGNSY

-547 GEGFNNAASAL
+547 GEGFNNAASSL

-689 KILNDIEG
+689 KILNDIDG
-697 ENAAGDMTKAYD
+697 ENAAGDMAKAYD

-718 IEQLKVSFAE
+718 IEHLKTSFVE
-728 LSQDVINSDMVKTVM
+728 LSQDIIKSDMVKTVM
-743 DVANWIVNIAD
+743 DVANWIVKVVD
-754 GLAKINGIIPAIIT
+754 GLTKIKLLIPVIVTALSAKN
-768 GISAVRSTKDKGFFK
+768 KGFFR
-783 FLQGNAANSVVEGKK
+783 FLQPDRDGKSGIK
-798 DVLGA
+798 A

-809 FTATKASLSDNLG
+809 FTASKASIPSNLKDIFSD
-822 GIFDAYNKAAA
+822 YNAAA
-833 KAGSLT
+833 VKAGNLT
-839 KGLQSKIEKL
+839 DALKVKITEL
-849 SAGNKDLSRY
+849 SNGNRDLSRY
-859 FTSLGGAATA
+859 LTNLGGKATA
-869 SMDEY
+869 SIDAY
-874 AAGLEKAN
+874 TASLDAAGKQTVILN
-882 IKTALLKAG
+882 LK
-891 TIALNT
+891 TIALNA
-897 ALAAVASF
+897 ALSLAIAGA
-905 IITVVITEIS
+905 IAGIS
-915 NEIHKV
+915 YLVHRT
-921 EELQAKAISSAEEL
+921 EELQQKAISSADEL
-935 QKTNDSLAN
+935 QRTTESLTT
-944 LAQQYKNLY
+944 LTQLYKDLY
-953 EASGGTWNTT
+953 EANGGTWNPT

-970 IQSQIVDLVGDQ
+970 IQSQIVDLVGEQ
-982 GGQIDLVNG
+982 GSQIDLVNG
-991 KLEDQLKALRE
+991 KLDDQLKTLRE
-1002 INIENARDWEAENK
+1002 INIENARDWESENQ
-1016 TAVSEAQKYMERDRT
+1016 TAISKARDYMERERT
-1031 SRVMD
+1031 SGLTAGTTWSYSKILD
-1036 EYGASSPMN
+1036 P
-1045 EWLSKNGAKYGFSRS
+1045 WLAQNAEKYSF
-1060 EGDGR
+1060 
-1065 TQRGFWSI
+1065 
-1073 TGTVDEL
+1073 TGTIDEL
-1080 IAAYKNAYKDFDE
+1080 IATYKRIYQDFDA
-1093 YVRKNSLSDVASKEL
+1093 YVRENGLSEVAEKDLKELSDYI
-1108 EQLSD
+1108 
-1113 ELNSLQ
+1113 NSFQ
-1119 TDTYERQKETY
+1119 TDEYTRQKETY

-1142 ADVLSNGFADQKAF
+1142 ADVLSKGFENQEAF

-1163 DSMTDKTQALRDA
+1163 DGMTDKTQALRDA
-1176 MIEAVKVAFPEFAA
+1176 MVEAVKVAFPEFAA
-1190 AAEEQA
+1190 AAAEQA
-1196 KASEKPLRGLTALV
+1196 NASDKPLRGLAALV
-1210 EQYKKFKEAND
+1210 EQYKKLKEAND
-1221 ELAKSGNVDLSNRP
+1221 ELAKAGNVDLSNRS

-1253 AIGNASAKQNI
+1253 TIGDASAKQNI
-1264 IVHYTPILPDGTI
+1264 IVHYTPILPDGTV

-1285 YLQDLI
+1285 YLQRLI
-1291 DRSQNEADL
+1291 DRSQNAADL
-1300 LSKDANGKG
+1300 LSKDAYRKG

-1368 DAAIPPILDPDT
+1368 DSAIPPVLDPDT

-1414 LHSAQEELYS
+1414 LHSAQEEFYS

-1457 VLEFLLNHNPSSAK
+1457 VLEFLLSHNPSSAK

-1569 QIANLQKRRSEFS
+1569 QIADLQKRRSEFS
-1582 GSEGDRVKIDGE
+1582 GSEGDREKISGE
-1594 IAGLKQYLQDLI
+1594 IVVLQQYLQELVD
-1606 TEYGDSDSIPQTI
+1606 EYGDSDTIPQTI

-1633 GVLGL
+1633 GVIGL

-1682 LKRALNDYSKGTIT
+1682 LKRALNDYSKGAIT
-1696 ATKLTE
+1696 ANKLTK
-1702 ILQGTLNSFD
+1702 ILQDTLNSFD
-1712 ASNEYTSLS
+1712 ASNEYTNLS
-1721 DAQSSIKAL
+1721 DAQSSVKAL
-1730 ADLYS
+1730 ADLYA

-1759 GIDQYIKKLQDA
+1759 GIDQYIKKIQDA
-1771 KTNTSE
+1771 KTNTAE

-1913 SYAGTSTTNIDKTV
+1913 SYAGTSTTNIDKTI

-2192 LLDVTSVVASSTWDL
+2192 LLDVTSVAASSTWDL

-2217 DSDQYNKLITNINK
+2217 DGDQYNKLITNINK

-2347 EQELADLQESLSDY
+2347 EQELAELQGSLSDY
-2361 IGDYTSSKNEEA
+2361 IGDYTSTKNEEA

-2394 EVSSEE
+2394 EVASEE
-2400 KIYRAALERLKGDW
+2400 RLYQLAIKRINESWDT
-2414 NQLYQDILDWNYKAG
+2414 LYQDILAWNEAAG
-2429 SSIESDIIAAWDL
+2429 SSLQSEIIANWDL

-2483 IAAENA
+2483 VTVENA

-2577 LVATTQMQEHAIE
+2577 LVATTQMQERAIE

>member
-8 IRFGVAGGGSL
+8 IRFGVAGGSSL

-82 TGGTSTRRQRKQAG
+82 TGGTSTRRQRKQT
-96 SSGEKDKQTE
+96 SNSGEKDKQTE

-117 YKKTYGEVIQLQKI
+117 YKKTYGEVIQLQKT

-139 PQQKYIRRKLG
+139 PQQKYIKRKLG
-150 NLITYGR
+150 NLITYGK

-208 STKIPAETGSKYGDV
+208 NAKIPAETGSKYGDV

-259 MEAAAEA
+259 MGVAAKA
-266 AQEELNKPIS
+266 AQGELNKPIS

-287 INQALENA
+287 INQALANA

-423 MYQNVVELDDAL
+423 MYQNVVDLDDAL

-448 LEKFSEQAFESA
+448 LERFSEQAFESA

-488 KFAELTTM
+488 QFAELTTM

-533 VKIGNNY
+533 VKIGNSY

-547 GEGFNNAASAL
+547 GEGFNNAASSL

-689 KILNDIEG
+689 KILNDIDG
-697 ENAAGDMTKAYD
+697 ENAAGDMAKAYD

-718 IEQLKVSFAE
+718 IEHLKTSFVE
-728 LSQDVINSDMVKTVM
+728 LSQDIIKSDMVKTVM
-743 DVANWIVNIAD
+743 DVANWIVKVVD
-754 GLAKINGIIPAIIT
+754 GLTKIKLLIPVIVTAL
-768 GISAVRSTKDKGFFK
+768 STKNKGFFR
-783 FLQGNAANSVVEGKK
+783 FLQPDGDGKSGIK
-798 DVLGA
+798 A

-809 FTATKASLSDNLG
+809 FTASKASIPSNLKDIFSD
-822 GIFDAYNKAAA
+822 YNAAA
-833 KAGSLT
+833 T
-839 KGLQSKIEKL
+839 Q
-849 SAGNKDLSRY
+849 AGNLTDALKVKITELSNGNRDLSRY
-859 FTSLGGAATA
+859 LTNLGGKATA
-869 SMDEY
+869 SIDAY
-874 AAGLEKAN
+874 TASLDAAGKQTVILN
-882 IKTALLKAG
+882 LK
-891 TIALNT
+891 TIALNA
-897 ALAAVASF
+897 ALSLAIAGA
-905 IITVVITEIS
+905 IAGIS
-915 NEIHKV
+915 YLVHRT
-921 EELQAKAISSAEEL
+921 EELQQKAISSADEL
-935 QKTNDSLAN
+935 QRTTESLTT
-944 LAQQYKNLY
+944 LTQQYKDLY
-953 EASGGTWNTT
+953 EANGGTWNPT

-970 IQSQIVDLVGDQ
+970 IQSQIVDLVGEQ
-982 GGQIDLVNG
+982 GSQIDLVNG
-991 KLEDQLKALRE
+991 KLDDQLKTLRE
-1002 INIENARDWEAENK
+1002 INIENARDWESENQ
-1016 TAVSEAQKYMERDRT
+1016 TAISKARDYMERERT
-1031 SRVMD
+1031 SGLTAGTTWSYSKILD
-1036 EYGASSPMN
+1036 P
-1045 EWLSKNGAKYGFSRS
+1045 WLAQNAEKYSF
-1060 EGDGR
+1060 
-1065 TQRGFWSI
+1065 
-1073 TGTVDEL
+1073 TGTIDEL
-1080 IAAYKNAYKDFDE
+1080 IATYKRIYQDFDA
-1093 YVRKNSLSDVASKEL
+1093 YVRENGLSEVAEKDLKELSDYI
-1108 EQLSD
+1108 
-1113 ELNSLQ
+1113 NSFQ
-1119 TDTYERQKETY
+1119 TDEYTRQKETY

-1142 ADVLSNGFADQKAF
+1142 ADVLSKGFENQEAF

-1163 DSMTDKTQALRDA
+1163 DGMTDKTQALRDA
-1176 MIEAVKVAFPEFAA
+1176 MVEAVKVAFPEFAA
-1190 AAEEQA
+1190 AAAEQA
-1196 KASEKPLRGLTALV
+1196 NASDKPLRGLAALV
-1210 EQYKKFKEAND
+1210 EQYKKLKEAND
-1221 ELAKSGNVDLSNRP
+1221 ELAKAGNVDLSNRS

-1253 AIGNASAKQNI
+1253 TIGDASAKQNI
-1264 IVHYTPILPDGTI
+1264 IVHYTPILPDGTV

-1285 YLQDLI
+1285 YLQRLI
-1291 DRSQNEADL
+1291 DRSQNAADL
-1300 LSKDANGKG
+1300 LSKDAYRKG

-1368 DAAIPPILDPDT
+1368 DSAIPPVLDPDT

-1414 LHSAQEELYS
+1414 LHSAQEEFYS

-1457 VLEFLLNHNPSSAK
+1457 VLEFLLSHNPSSAK

-1569 QIANLQKRRSEFS
+1569 QIADLQKRRSEFS
-1582 GSEGDRVKIDGE
+1582 GSEGDREKISGE
-1594 IAGLKQYLQDLI
+1594 IVVLQQYLQELVD
-1606 TEYGDSDSIPQTI
+1606 EYGDSDTIPQTI

-1633 GVLGL
+1633 GVIGL

-1682 LKRALNDYSKGTIT
+1682 LKRALNDYSKGAIT
-1696 ATKLTE
+1696 ANKLTK
-1702 ILQGTLNSFD
+1702 ILQDTLNSFD
-1712 ASNEYTSLS
+1712 VSNEYTNLS
-1721 DAQSSIKAL
+1721 DAQSSVKAL
-1730 ADLYS
+1730 ADLYA

-1759 GIDQYIKKLQDA
+1759 GIDQYIKKIQDA
-1771 KTNTSE
+1771 KTNTAE
-1777 ISDIIGTLLYE
+1777 VSDIIGTLLYE

-1913 SYAGTSTTNIDKTV
+1913 SYAGTSTTNIDKTI

-2192 LLDVTSVVASSTWDL
+2192 LLDVTSVAASSTWDL

-2217 DSDQYNKLITNINK
+2217 DGDQYNKLITNINK

-2347 EQELADLQESLSDY
+2347 EQELAELQGSLSDY
-2361 IGDYTSSKNEEA
+2361 IGDYTSTKNEEA

-2394 EVSSEE
+2394 EVASEE
-2400 KIYRAALERLKGDW
+2400 RLYQLAIKRINESWDT
-2414 NQLYQDILDWNYKAG
+2414 LYQDILAWNEAAG
-2429 SSIESDIIAAWDL
+2429 SSLQSEIIANWDL

-2483 IAAENA
+2483 VTVENA

-2577 LVATTQMQEHAIE
+2577 LVATTQMQERAIE

>member
-8 IRFGVAGGGSL
+8 IRFGVAGGSSL

-82 TGGTSTRRQRKQAG
+82 TGGTSTRRQRKQT
-96 SSGEKDKQTE
+96 SNSGEKDKQTE

-117 YKKTYGEVIQLQKI
+117 YKKTYGEVIQLQKT

-139 PQQKYIRRKLG
+139 PQQKYIKRKLG
-150 NLITYGR
+150 NLITYGK

-208 STKIPAETGSKYGDV
+208 NAKIPAETGSKYGDV

-259 MEAAAEA
+259 MGVAAKA
-266 AQEELNKPIS
+266 AQGELNKPIS

-287 INQALENA
+287 INQALANA

-423 MYQNVVELDDAL
+423 MYQNVVDLDDAL

-448 LEKFSEQAFESA
+448 LERFSEQAFESA

-488 KFAELTTM
+488 QFAELTTM

-523 DQLELVMDKL
+523 DQLELVMDKI
-533 VKIGNNY
+533 VKIGNSY

-547 GEGFNNAASAL
+547 GEGFNNAASSL

-689 KILNDIEG
+689 KILNDIDG
-697 ENAAGDMTKAYD
+697 ENAAGDMAKAYD

-718 IEQLKVSFAE
+718 IEHLKTSFVE
-728 LSQDVINSDMVKTVM
+728 LSQDIIKSDMVKTVM
-743 DVANWIVNIAD
+743 DVANWIVKVVD
-754 GLAKINGIIPAIIT
+754 GLTKIKLLIPVIVTAL
-768 GISAVRSTKDKGFFK
+768 STKNKGFFR
-783 FLQGNAANSVVEGKK
+783 FLQPDGDGKSGIK
-798 DVLGA
+798 A

-809 FTATKASLSDNLG
+809 FTASKASIPSNLKDIFSDYNAAATKAGNLTDALKVKITELSN
-822 GIFDAYNKAAA
+822 
-833 KAGSLT
+833 
-839 KGLQSKIEKL
+839 
-849 SAGNKDLSRY
+849 GNRDLSRY
-859 FTSLGGAATA
+859 LTNLGGKATA
-869 SMDEY
+869 SIDAY
-874 AAGLEKAN
+874 TASLDAAGKQTVILN
-882 IKTALLKAG
+882 LK
-891 TIALNT
+891 TIALNA
-897 ALAAVASF
+897 ALSLAIAGA
-905 IITVVITEIS
+905 IAGIS
-915 NEIHKV
+915 YLVHRT
-921 EELQAKAISSAEEL
+921 EELQQKAISSADEL
-935 QKTNDSLAN
+935 QRTTESLTT
-944 LAQQYKNLY
+944 LTQQYKDLY
-953 EASGGTWNTT
+953 EANGGTWNPT

-970 IQSQIVDLVGDQ
+970 IQSQIVDLVGEQ
-982 GGQIDLVNG
+982 GSQIDLVNG
-991 KLEDQLKALRE
+991 KLDDQLKTLRE
-1002 INIENARDWEAENK
+1002 INIENARDWESENQ
-1016 TAVSEAQKYMERDRT
+1016 TAISKARDYMERERT
-1031 SRVMD
+1031 SGLTAGTTWSYSKILD
-1036 EYGASSPMN
+1036 P
-1045 EWLSKNGAKYGFSRS
+1045 WLAQNAEKYSF
-1060 EGDGR
+1060 
-1065 TQRGFWSI
+1065 
-1073 TGTVDEL
+1073 TGTIDEL
-1080 IAAYKNAYKDFDE
+1080 IATYKRIYQDFDA
-1093 YVRKNSLSDVASKEL
+1093 YVRENGLSEAAEKDLKELSDYI
-1108 EQLSD
+1108 
-1113 ELNSLQ
+1113 NSFQ
-1119 TDTYERQKETY
+1119 TDEYTRQKETY

-1142 ADVLSNGFADQKAF
+1142 ADVLSKGFENQEAF

-1163 DSMTDKTQALRDA
+1163 DGMTDKTQALRDA
-1176 MIEAVKVAFPEFAA
+1176 MAEAVKVAFPEFAA
-1190 AAEEQA
+1190 AAAEQA
-1196 KASEKPLRGLTALV
+1196 NASDKPLRGLAALV
-1210 EQYKKFKEAND
+1210 EQYKKLKEAND
-1221 ELAKSGNVDLSNRP
+1221 ELAKAGNVDLSNRS

-1253 AIGNASAKQNI
+1253 TIGDASAKQNI
-1264 IVHYTPILPDGTI
+1264 IVHYTPILPDGTV

-1285 YLQDLI
+1285 YLQRLI
-1291 DRSQNEADL
+1291 DRSQNAADL
-1300 LSKDANGKG
+1300 LSKDAYRKG

-1368 DAAIPPILDPDT
+1368 DSAIPPVLDPDT

-1414 LHSAQEELYS
+1414 LHSAQEEFYS

-1457 VLEFLLNHNPSSAK
+1457 VLEFLLSHNPSSAK

-1569 QIANLQKRRSEFS
+1569 QIADLQKRRSEFS
-1582 GSEGDRVKIDGE
+1582 GSEGDREKISGE
-1594 IAGLKQYLQDLI
+1594 IVVLQQYLQELVD
-1606 TEYGDSDSIPQTI
+1606 EYGDSDTIPQTI

-1633 GVLGL
+1633 GVIGL

-1682 LKRALNDYSKGTIT
+1682 LKRALNDYSKGAIT
-1696 ATKLTE
+1696 ANKLTK
-1702 ILQGTLNSFD
+1702 ILQDTLNSFD
-1712 ASNEYTSLS
+1712 ASNEYTNLS
-1721 DAQSSIKAL
+1721 DAQSSVKAL
-1730 ADLYS
+1730 ADLYA

-1759 GIDQYIKKLQDA
+1759 GIDQYIKKIQDA
-1771 KTNTSE
+1771 KTNTAE
-1777 ISDIIGTLLYE
+1777 VSDIIGTLLYE

-1913 SYAGTSTTNIDKTV
+1913 SYAGTSTTNIDKTI

-2192 LLDVTSVVASSTWDL
+2192 LLDVTSVAASSTWDL

-2217 DSDQYNKLITNINK
+2217 DGDQYNKLITNINK

-2243 RKQVHDSVTG
+2243 RKQVHDSVTD

-2347 EQELADLQESLSDY
+2347 EQELAELQGSLSDY
-2361 IGDYTSSKNEEA
+2361 IGDYTSTKNEEA

-2394 EVSSEE
+2394 EVASEE
-2400 KIYRAALERLKGDW
+2400 RLYQLAIKRINESWDT
-2414 NQLYQDILDWNYKAG
+2414 LYQDILAWNEAAG
-2429 SSIESDIIAAWDL
+2429 SSLQSEIIANWDL

-2483 IAAENA
+2483 VTVENA

-2577 LVATTQMQEHAIE
+2577 LVATTQMQERAIE

-2600 KLAALPYSSG
+2600 KLTALPYSSG